1 MAKRID
7 ILFGSRIDESGAKKD
22 IERIQTIFKSAGLK
36 IVPQFDNTTLKEFQK
51 NLKVTIDEATKL
63 RTLTSS
69 FTQGGIK
76 YDISQRESSRG
87 QWSKPVV
94 SMDYE
99 QSIDTVEKKLKSLY
113 RTAIET
119 QENINAAAKVG
130 AATYQKQWEKS
141 LSEIEA
147 EIKSTKETLATLGY
161 NIGED
166 RGLNRLSGRLGTAK
180 LEQDA
185 IEQKKLADNLEDSL
199 NRLIVAETNLE
210 KAQAYHSSNETIQS
224 LQAQVDM
231 YRKQIR
237 AIEDATHATEELKQ
251 KAREGIESSS
261 INAKGYSARSGE
273 KYDNEQLE
281 AYSRVL
287 KKVNKYK
294 LELAAT
300 NKKVDS
306 SNDEVNQSTEKYINS
321 LKEEISK
328 LERQL
333 DLMQQ
338 SFNTSNAAATAAEK
352 RAEAERECALAID
365 KLNKEMDDGIRTS
378 KTFGEALKDAF
389 DNYIGPAALADR
401 AVDLLVDGA
410 KEAYQ
415 TIVDLNKAMTDVQMV
430 TGESAEKTAE
440 LAHQYSQMAKELGAT
455 TTEIANGASEWLR
468 QGKSVAETNQLLE
481 SSMILSK
488 VGAIES
494 SQATELLTSTLNGYK
509 KEANEAMHVVDAM
522 AAVDLAAA
530 TSVEELAVA
539 LQSTANMARVNGV
552 GFEQLLGMVGAVSE
566 ASRRSASVVGNS
578 FKTIFSRLTNVA
590 AGKMTDDLGEP
601 LNDVEQVFNGLNI
614 KLRDSSGEFRNMY
627 DVISELANKWTKLDN
642 VEQNWVATSVA
653 GTRQRETFLTL
664 MENWDRA
671 VTLSTT
677 ALNSEGMAMDKM
689 SIYLESIEANLNKLK
704 AAVEDLLYS
713 EEIVN
718 VINLVIKAI
727 TRLVEGISW
736 LIDKLGGVNSAV
748 LATVA
753 IFLKLK
759 SAINIAKDTEK
770 VSGALKVFSEI
781 AGSGN
786 KTIKVLTSTFSAFK
800 DGVLAGKDAINIAG
814 KALWA
819 SPFVKVAIVLA
830 GITAIVAAFDALI
843 TTTEEYKDILAETQS
858 KLQEVGDKRK
868 ALEQKA
874 EVEQLTEAEKKYL
887 EVLKAEETLL
897 KTQEKRDRQNVYNSA
912 AKDVERGGEG
922 FWARAK
928 EAAFMSSQNPVNEL
942 GLPIPNK
949 APVVEYNVAI
959 EELTGNIEE
968 YKEVTDQL
976 NNSNGKSLEEYEALQ
991 ERQQELSQVFLE
1003 HIKRISEANTY
1014 GLELTD
1020 TDKQLAEMMEKAGIT
1035 AEALS
1040 EAMGNVA
1047 NELGETGDDLIRITS
1062 EVSGLQSAYDN
1073 LISVNEEVANTGVI
1087 SIETLDELVSRYPT
1101 LNEAVTN
1108 YLLGLASTEDVLAE
1122 LRLAYQDDE
1131 ANAYANIINKLKMQQ
1146 NYYSLLSTMDSAL
1159 MQQFA
1164 ADYGIDIGNHGTYAQ
1179 SKEKIET
1186 DLLQRV
1192 SSMWAQFY
1200 KSQALTMDNVIK
1212 AANGALKPDGGSL
1225 LPTSEINALKNV
1237 VNSYNNAIQGL
1248 NNVYD
1253 KSIELRLDGY
1263 KQIGSAAKNAAKAG
1277 GSASKQQ
1284 SEAEKAYD
1292 DLLQITIKMLKK
1304 KKELEKEALKE
1315 QLEGYKKVI
1324 DAQKDLLDLQ
1334 DDEYN
1339 HKRELEERNKSVS
1352 TLEAQIAELQFDTS
1366 AEGTKKRLELEE
1378 ELAEAKRELEDYQ
1391 HDYSI
1396 DQQKDALDREES
1408 RFEEY
1413 INNQIDEIDDYLS
1426 KTGEITAEAIRLL
1439 QEHSEE
1445 TLNALIQYNR
1455 AYGTSI
1461 DKDIVDLWNKATG
1474 AVNTYKSALDEAT
1487 AAASRLAAASGGGG
1501 GGGGGTSVTKP
1512 TFTPQKP
1519 GFSSNTDKLSG
1530 ITGTMDYQY
1539 IIKNRKTG
1547 QVMGGPTTLPIA
1559 QNLWDRL
1566 GGPNKG
1572 MSGELYF
1579 EKWLGGKKVNMSYV
1593 RPYHRGL
1600 DAGFVGNLKG
1610 NEEFVKALKGEAF
1623 VTRAQQ
1629 DRFMNNI
1636 LPDIVSKTST
1646 YGGATFDNLLNI
1658 NVQGNLDSSVVPD
1671 IERISN
1677 DVFKRLNKA
1686 MFQGG
1691 YKRNTNTVSI

>member
-22 IERIQTIFKSAGLK
+22 IQRIKTIFKSSDLK
-36 IVPQFDNTTLKEFQK
+36 IVPQIDNSVLKEFQR

-63 RTLTSS
+63 KTLTSG
-69 FTQGGIK
+69 FTQNGVK
-76 YDISQRESSRG
+76 YSVTQKESSAN
-87 QWSKPVV
+87 QWSKPTVSIDYIE
-94 SMDYE
+94 SMD
-99 QSIDTVEKKLKSLY
+99 TLEKKLKSLY

-119 QENINAAAKVG
+119 QTNINNATKTG
-130 AATYQKQWEKS
+130 ADTYKKYWEASLNSIEEEIKKTESS
-141 LSEIEA
+141 LS
-147 EIKSTKETLATLGY
+147 SFGVNATD
-161 NIGED
+161 D
-166 RGLNRLSGRLGTAK
+166 RTIQRLSDKLDNAK
-180 LEQDA
+180 TEQGA
-185 IEQKKLADNLEDSL
+185 IEQKKAFDDLEVALSNLT
-199 NRLIVAETNLE
+199 VAETKLE
-210 KAQAYHSSNETIQS
+210 KAQAYHSSSETITA
-224 LQAQVDM
+224 LQEQVNLW
-231 YRKQIR
+231 KQQVTEITN
-237 AIEDATHATEELKQ
+237 AANATDELKK
-251 KAREGIESSS
+251 KAASGLQESSTT
-261 INAKGYSARSGE
+261 AKAAGSVASE
-273 KYDNEQLE
+273 KQGIKDLE
-281 AYSRVL
+281 EYSRVL
-287 KKVNKYK
+287 KQITKRKI
-294 LELAAT
+294 ELADAEKSVESSTQKSNQAVESYVNELKQEILMLTTKLDLLEKGMTGTDALTEAT
-300 NKKVDS
+300 N
-306 SNDEVNQSTEKYINS
+306 N
-321 LKEEISK
+321 
-328 LERQL
+328 R
-333 DLMQQ
+333 
-338 SFNTSNAAATAAEK
+338 
-352 RAEAERECALAID
+352 ALAEQRVKTAIAESNTKGKEQLTLVD
-365 KLNKEMDDGIRTS
+365 KLKSSFKDYFNNFMSYGLVNNAMNAMTTAIRQSIDTVI
-378 KTFGEALKDAF
+378 E
-389 DNYIGPAALADR
+389 
-401 AVDLLVDGA
+401 
-410 KEAYQ
+410 
-415 TIVDLNKAMTDVQMV
+415 LNTAMTDVQMV
-430 TGESAEKTAE
+430 TGESAEQTAE

-455 TTEIANGASEWLR
+455 TTEVANGAAEWLR

-522 AAVDLAAA
+522 SAVDLAAA

-814 KALWA
+814 AALWA
-819 SPFVKVAIVLA
+819 SPFVKVAVVLA

-843 TTTEEYKDILAETQS
+843 TTTEEYEDILAETQS
-858 KLQEVGDKRK
+858 KLQEVSDKRN

-874 EVEQLTEAEKKYL
+874 EVEQLTEAEKEYL
-887 EVLKAEETLL
+887 EVLKAEEGILEAR
-897 KTQEKRDRQNVYNSA
+897 EKRDRQNVYNSA

-1108 YLLGLASTEDVLAE
+1108 YLLGLASTEDVLSE
-1122 LRLAYQDDE
+1122 LQLAYQDDE

-1186 DLLQRV
+1186 DLLQRI

-1225 LPTSEINALKNV
+1225 LPTSELNALKNV

-1253 KSIELRLDGY
+1253 ESIKLRLDGY
-1263 KQIGSAAKNAAKAG
+1263 KQISSAAKDAAKSG

-1284 SEAEKAYD
+1284 SEAEKAYN
-1292 DLLQITIKMLKK
+1292 DLLQMTIKMLKK

-1315 QLEGYKKVI
+1315 QLDGYKKVI

-1339 HKRELEERNKSVS
+1339 HKREVEDQNKNISS
-1352 TLEAQIAELQFDTS
+1352 LEAQIAELQFDTS

-1378 ELAEAKRELEDYQ
+1378 ELAEAKRDLEDYQ

-1396 DQQKDALDREES
+1396 DQQKDALDREER

-1413 INNQIDEIDDYLS
+1413 INGQIDEIDRYLD
-1426 KTGEITAEAIRLL
+1426 KTGEITAEAIRLIN
-1439 QEHSEE
+1439 ERSEA
-1445 TLNALIQYNR
+1445 LFNDLIQYNR
-1455 AYGTSI
+1455 AYGDSLDQTVI
-1461 DKDIVDLWNKATG
+1461 DAWNG
-1474 AVNTYKSALDEAT
+1474 AIGKVNEYKEACDRAYESASR
-1487 AAASRLAAASGGGG
+1487 AASLGGGSSYTPSSPSSG
-1501 GGGGGTSVTKP
+1501 NSGVGMAAMRPGNSPVVDRTPKYYIYKTGTT
-1512 TFTPQKP
+1512 TPISGALSLEEAQRVWGYIPDPKNYYWQK
-1519 GFSSNTDKLSG
+1519 FEG
-1530 ITGTMDYQY
+1530 ITK
-1539 IIKNRKTG
+1539 KNLVYGVK
-1547 QVMGGPTTLPIA
+1547 
-1559 QNLWDRL
+1559 
-1566 GGPNKG
+1566 
-1572 MSGELYF
+1572 
-1579 EKWLGGKKVNMSYV
+1579 
-1593 RPYHRGL
+1593 PYHTGL
-1600 DAGFVGNLKG
+1600 DAGFVGGLKG
-1610 NEEFVKALKGEAF
+1610 NEEFIKALKGEAF
-1623 VTRAQQ
+1623 ITKEQQ
-1629 DRFMNNI
+1629 NRFMNKI
-1636 LPDIVSKTST
+1636 LPDIVST
-1646 YGGATFDNLLNI
+1646 GASSLGSMSFGNLLNI
-1658 NVQGNLDSSVVPD
+1658 EVQGNLDSSVVPRIED
-1671 IERISN
+1671 ITK
-1677 DVFKRLNKA
+1677 DVVKQINQT
-1686 MFQGG
+1686 MFRGG
-1691 YKRNTNTVSI
+1691 YKRNTSVVPI

>member
-1 MAKRID
+1 
-7 ILFGSRIDESGAKKD
+7 
-22 IERIQTIFKSAGLK
+22 
-36 IVPQFDNTTLKEFQK
+36 
-51 NLKVTIDEATKL
+51 
-63 RTLTSS
+63 
-69 FTQGGIK
+69 
-76 YDISQRESSRG
+76 
-87 QWSKPVV
+87 
-94 SMDYE
+94 
-99 QSIDTVEKKLKSLY
+99 
-113 RTAIET
+113 
-119 QENINAAAKVG
+119 
-130 AATYQKQWEKS
+130 
-141 LSEIEA
+141 
-147 EIKSTKETLATLGY
+147 
-161 NIGED
+161 
-166 RGLNRLSGRLGTAK
+166 
-180 LEQDA
+180 
-185 IEQKKLADNLEDSL
+185 
-199 NRLIVAETNLE
+199 
-210 KAQAYHSSNETIQS
+210 
-224 LQAQVDM
+224 
-231 YRKQIR
+231 
-237 AIEDATHATEELKQ
+237 
-251 KAREGIESSS
+251 
-261 INAKGYSARSGE
+261 
-273 KYDNEQLE
+273 
-281 AYSRVL
+281 
-287 KKVNKYK
+287 
-294 LELAAT
+294 
-300 NKKVDS
+300 
-306 SNDEVNQSTEKYINS
+306 
-321 LKEEISK
+321 
-328 LERQL
+328 
-333 DLMQQ
+333 
-338 SFNTSNAAATAAEK
+338 
-352 RAEAERECALAID
+352 
-365 KLNKEMDDGIRTS
+365 
-378 KTFGEALKDAF
+378 
-389 DNYIGPAALADR
+389 
-401 AVDLLVDGA
+401 
-410 KEAYQ
+410 
-415 TIVDLNKAMTDVQMV
+415 
-430 TGESAEKTAE
+430 
-440 LAHQYSQMAKELGAT
+440 
-455 TTEIANGASEWLR
+455 
-468 QGKSVAETNQLLE
+468 
-481 SSMILSK
+481 MILSK

-718 VINLVIKAI
+718 VINFVIKAI
-727 TRLVEGISW
+727 TQLVEGISW

-759 SAINIAKDTEK
+759 SAINIAKETEK
-770 VSGALKVFSEI
+770 VSGAMSFLVKVAKS
-781 AGSGN
+781 GSGTVTQL
-786 KTIKVLTSTFSAFK
+786 KDIFVSFK
-800 DGVLAGKDAINIAG
+800 DKTVTLGAAIKDAGA
-814 KALWA
+814 ALWA

-858 KLQEVGDKRK
+858 KLQEVGDKRN

-1003 HIKRISEANTY
+1003 HIERISEANTY

-1047 NELGETGDDLIRITS
+1047 NELGETGDDLVRITS

-1087 SIETLDELVSRYPT
+1087 SIETLDALVSRYPA
-1101 LNEAVTN
+1101 LNDEVTN

-1186 DLLQRV
+1186 DLLQRI

-1225 LPTSEINALKNV
+1225 LPTSELNALKNV

-1253 KSIELRLDGY
+1253 ESIKLRLDGY
-1263 KQIGSAAKNAAKAG
+1263 KQISSAAKDAAKSG

-1339 HKRELEERNKSVS
+1339 HKRELEEKNKTVS

-1396 DQQKDALDREES
+1396 DQQKDALDREER

-1455 AYGTSI
+1455 AYGDSI
-1461 DKDIVDLWNKATG
+1461 DQNIIDLWNKATG
-1474 AVNTYKSALDEAT
+1474 AVNTYKSALDEA
-1487 AAASRLAAASGGGG
+1487 ASAASRLAAASGGGSSVSVPS
-1501 GGGGGTSVTKP
+1501 TSPPVGSAAMRPAGKP
-1512 TFTPQKP
+1512 PVDTTPKYLIY
-1519 GFSSNTDKLSG
+1519 K
-1530 ITGTMDYQY
+1530 TGTTTPISGFMTLEEAQRVWGY
-1539 IIKNRKTG
+1539 IPDPKNYYWTKFVG
-1547 QVMGGPTTLPIA
+1547 A
-1559 QNLWDRL
+1559 AKKNLVYAV
-1566 GGPNKG
+1566 K
-1572 MSGELYF
+1572 
-1579 EKWLGGKKVNMSYV
+1579 
-1593 RPYHRGL
+1593 PYHRGL

-1623 VTRAQQ
+1623 ITREQQ

-1636 LPDIVSKTST
+1636 LPDIVAKGLT

-1677 DVFKRLNKA
+1677 DIFKRLNKA

>member
-141 LSEIEA
+141 LSEIEV

-237 AIEDATHATEELKQ
+237 AIEDASHATEELKQ

-389 DNYIGPAALADR
+389 DDYIGPAALADR

-410 KEAYQ
+410 KEAYH

-430 TGESAEKTAE
+430 TGESAEQTAE

-830 GITAIVAAFDALI
+830 GTTAIVAAFDALI

-858 KLQEVGDKRK
+858 KLQEVGDKRN

-897 KTQEKRDRQNVYNSA
+897 KAQEKRDRQNIYNSA

-1003 HIKRISEANTY
+1003 HIERISEANTY

-1455 AYGTSI
+1455 AYG
-1461 DKDIVDLWNKATG
+1461 
-1474 AVNTYKSALDEAT
+1474 E
-1487 AAASRLAAASGGGG
+1487 
-1501 GGGGGTSVTKP
+1501 
-1512 TFTPQKP
+1512 
-1519 GFSSNTDKLSG
+1519 
-1530 ITGTMDYQY
+1530 
-1539 IIKNRKTG
+1539 
-1547 QVMGGPTTLPIA
+1547 
-1559 QNLWDRL
+1559 
-1566 GGPNKG
+1566 
-1572 MSGELYF
+1572 
-1579 EKWLGGKKVNMSYV
+1579 
-1593 RPYHRGL
+1593 
-1600 DAGFVGNLKG
+1600 
-1610 NEEFVKALKGEAF
+1610 NESPL
-1623 VTRAQQ
+1623 
-1629 DRFMNNI
+1629 
-1636 LPDIVSKTST
+1636 
-1646 YGGATFDNLLNI
+1646 
-1658 NVQGNLDSSVVPD
+1658 VQ
-1671 IERISN
+1671 
-1677 DVFKRLNKA
+1677 
-1686 MFQGG
+1686 
-1691 YKRNTNTVSI
+1691 

>member
-161 NIGED
+161 NVGED

-237 AIEDATHATEELKQ
+237 AIEEATHATEELKQ

-328 LERQL
+328 LERRL

-430 TGESAEKTAE
+430 TGESAEQTAE
-440 LAHQYSQMAKELGAT
+440 LTHQYSQMAKELGAT
-455 TTEIANGASEWLR
+455 TTEVANGAAEWLR

-522 AAVDLAAA
+522 SAVDLAAA

-627 DVISELANKWTKLDN
+627 DVISELANRWEHLDN

-727 TRLVEGISW
+727 TQLVEGISW
-736 LIDKLGGVNSAV
+736 LIDKFGGVNSAV

-753 IFLKLK
+753 VFLKLK

-781 AGSGN
+781 AGGGN

-814 KALWA
+814 AALWA

-858 KLQEVGDKRK
+858 KLQEVGDKRN

-897 KTQEKRDRQNVYNSA
+897 KTQEKRDRQNIYNSA

-1047 NELGETGDDLIRITS
+1047 NELGEAGDDLVRITS

-1122 LRLAYQDDE
+1122 LQLAYQDDE

-1186 DLLQRV
+1186 DLLQRI

-1225 LPTSEINALKNV
+1225 LPTSELNALKNV

-1253 KSIELRLDGY
+1253 ESIKLRLDGY
-1263 KQIGSAAKNAAKAG
+1263 KQISSAAKDAAKSS

-1339 HKRELEERNKSVS
+1339 HKRELEEKNKTVS

-1396 DQQKDALDREES
+1396 DQQKDALDREER

-1455 AYGTSI
+1455 AYGDSI
-1461 DKDIVDLWNKATG
+1461 DQNIIDLWNKATG
-1474 AVNTYKSALDEAT
+1474 AVNTYKSALDEA
-1487 AAASRLAAASGGGG
+1487 ASAASRLAAASGGGG
-1501 GGGGGTSVTKP
+1501 LSY
-1512 TFTPQKP
+1512 TPQTIAP
-1519 GFSSNTDKLSG
+1519 PNTNTGVGMGAMRPSGSSPIDTKYR
-1530 ITGTMDYQY
+1530 IFHTGTNKPVGGSMSLTDAQRTWGY
-1539 IIKNRKTG
+1539 IPDPQNYYWEKYVNGIKR
-1547 QVMGGPTTLPIA
+1547 
-1559 QNLWDRL
+1559 NLVYAV
-1566 GGPNKG
+1566 K
-1572 MSGELYF
+1572 
-1579 EKWLGGKKVNMSYV
+1579 
-1593 RPYHRGL
+1593 PYHTGL

>member
-22 IERIQTIFKSAGLK
+22 IQRIKTIFKSSDLK
-36 IVPQFDNTTLKEFQK
+36 IVPQIDNSVLKEFQR

-63 RTLTSS
+63 KTLTSG
-69 FTQGGIK
+69 FTQNGVK
-76 YDISQRESSRG
+76 YSVTQKESSAN
-87 QWSKPVV
+87 QWSKPTVSIDYIE
-94 SMDYE
+94 SMD
-99 QSIDTVEKKLKSLY
+99 TLEKKLKSLY

-119 QENINAAAKVG
+119 QTNINNATKTG
-130 AATYQKQWEKS
+130 ADTYKKYWEASLNSIEEEIKKTESS
-141 LSEIEA
+141 LS
-147 EIKSTKETLATLGY
+147 SFGVNATD
-161 NIGED
+161 D
-166 RGLNRLSGRLGTAK
+166 RTIQRLSDKLDNAK
-180 LEQDA
+180 TEQGA
-185 IEQKKLADNLEDSL
+185 IEQKKAFDDLEVALSNLT
-199 NRLIVAETNLE
+199 VAETKLE
-210 KAQAYHSSNETIQS
+210 KAQAYHSSSETITA
-224 LQAQVDM
+224 LQEQVNLW
-231 YRKQIR
+231 KQQVTEITN
-237 AIEDATHATEELKQ
+237 AANATDELKK
-251 KAREGIESSS
+251 KAASGLQESSTT
-261 INAKGYSARSGE
+261 AKAAGSVASE
-273 KYDNEQLE
+273 KQGIKDLE
-281 AYSRVL
+281 EYSRVL
-287 KKVNKYK
+287 KQITKRKI
-294 LELAAT
+294 ELADAEKSVESSTQKSNQAVESYVNELKQEILMLTTKLDLLEKGMTGTDALTEAT
-300 NKKVDS
+300 N
-306 SNDEVNQSTEKYINS
+306 N
-321 LKEEISK
+321 
-328 LERQL
+328 R
-333 DLMQQ
+333 
-338 SFNTSNAAATAAEK
+338 
-352 RAEAERECALAID
+352 ALAEQRVKTAIAESNTKGKEQLTLVD
-365 KLNKEMDDGIRTS
+365 KLKSSFKDYFNNFMSYGLVNNAMNAMTTAIRQSIDTVI
-378 KTFGEALKDAF
+378 E
-389 DNYIGPAALADR
+389 
-401 AVDLLVDGA
+401 
-410 KEAYQ
+410 
-415 TIVDLNKAMTDVQMV
+415 LNTAMTDVQMV
-430 TGESAEKTAE
+430 TGESAEQTAE

-455 TTEIANGASEWLR
+455 TTEVANGAAEWLR

-522 AAVDLAAA
+522 SAVDLAAA

-770 VSGALKVFSEI
+770 VSGALKVFSKI

-814 KALWA
+814 AALWA
-819 SPFVKVAIVLA
+819 SPFVKVAVVLA

-843 TTTEEYKDILAETQS
+843 TTTEEYEDILAETQS
-858 KLQEVGDKRK
+858 KLQEVSDKRN

-874 EVEQLTEAEKKYL
+874 EVEQLTEAEKEYL
-887 EVLKAEETLL
+887 EVLKAEEGILEAR
-897 KTQEKRDRQNVYNSA
+897 EKRDRQNVYNSA

-928 EAAFMSSQNPVNEL
+928 EAAFMSSQNPVNEM

-1108 YLLGLASTEDVLAE
+1108 YLLGLASTEDVLSE
-1122 LRLAYQDDE
+1122 LQLAYQDDE

-1186 DLLQRV
+1186 DLLQRI

-1225 LPTSEINALKNV
+1225 LPTSELNALKNV

-1253 KSIELRLDGY
+1253 ESIKLRLDGY
-1263 KQIGSAAKNAAKAG
+1263 KQISSAAKDAAKSG

-1284 SEAEKAYD
+1284 SEAEKAYN
-1292 DLLQITIKMLKK
+1292 DLLQMTIKMLKK

-1315 QLEGYKKVI
+1315 QLDGYKKVI

-1339 HKRELEERNKSVS
+1339 HKREVEDQNKNISS
-1352 TLEAQIAELQFDTS
+1352 LEAQIAELQFDTS

-1378 ELAEAKRELEDYQ
+1378 ELAEAKRDLEDYQ

-1396 DQQKDALDREES
+1396 DQQKDALDREER

-1413 INNQIDEIDDYLS
+1413 INGQIDEIDRYLD
-1426 KTGEITAEAIRLL
+1426 KTGEITAEAIRLIN
-1439 QEHSEE
+1439 ERSEA
-1445 TLNALIQYNR
+1445 LFNDLIQYNR
-1455 AYGTSI
+1455 AYGDSLDQTVI
-1461 DKDIVDLWNKATG
+1461 DAWNG
-1474 AVNTYKSALDEAT
+1474 AIGKVNEYKEACDRAYESASR
-1487 AAASRLAAASGGGG
+1487 AASLGGGSSYTPSSPSSG
-1501 GGGGGTSVTKP
+1501 NSGVGMAAMRPANSPVVDRTPKYYIYKTGTT
-1512 TFTPQKP
+1512 TPISGALSLEEAQRVWGYIPDPKNYYWQK
-1519 GFSSNTDKLSG
+1519 FEG
-1530 ITGTMDYQY
+1530 ITK
-1539 IIKNRKTG
+1539 KNLVYGVK
-1547 QVMGGPTTLPIA
+1547 
-1559 QNLWDRL
+1559 
-1566 GGPNKG
+1566 
-1572 MSGELYF
+1572 
-1579 EKWLGGKKVNMSYV
+1579 
-1593 RPYHRGL
+1593 PYHTGL
-1600 DAGFVGNLKG
+1600 DAGFVGGLKG
-1610 NEEFVKALKGEAF
+1610 NEEFIKALKGEAF
-1623 VTRAQQ
+1623 ITKEQQ
-1629 DRFMNNI
+1629 NRFMNKI
-1636 LPDIVSKTST
+1636 LPDIVST
-1646 YGGATFDNLLNI
+1646 GASSLGSMSFGNLLNI
-1658 NVQGNLDSSVVPD
+1658 EVQGNLDSSVVPRIED
-1671 IERISN
+1671 ITK
-1677 DVFKRLNKA
+1677 DVVKQINQT
-1686 MFQGG
+1686 MFRGG
-1691 YKRNTNTVSI
+1691 YKRNTSVVPI

>member
-22 IERIQTIFKSAGLK
+22 IQRIKTIFKSSDLK
-36 IVPQFDNTTLKEFQK
+36 IVPQIDNSVLKEFQR

-63 RTLTSS
+63 KTLTSG
-69 FTQGGIK
+69 FTQNGVK
-76 YDISQRESSRG
+76 YSVTQKESSAN
-87 QWSKPVV
+87 QWSKPTVSIDYIE
-94 SMDYE
+94 SMD
-99 QSIDTVEKKLKSLY
+99 TLEKKLKSLY

-119 QENINAAAKVG
+119 QTNINNATKTG
-130 AATYQKQWEKS
+130 ADTYKKYWEASLNSIEEEIKKTESS
-141 LSEIEA
+141 LS
-147 EIKSTKETLATLGY
+147 SFGVNVTD
-161 NIGED
+161 D
-166 RGLNRLSGRLGTAK
+166 RTIQRLSDKLDNAK
-180 LEQDA
+180 TEQGA
-185 IEQKKLADNLEDSL
+185 IEQKKAFDDLEVALSNLT
-199 NRLIVAETNLE
+199 VAETKLE
-210 KAQAYHSSNETIQS
+210 KAQAYHSSSETITA
-224 LQAQVDM
+224 LQEQVNLW
-231 YRKQIR
+231 KQQVTEITN
-237 AIEDATHATEELKQ
+237 AANATDELKK
-251 KAREGIESSS
+251 KAASGLQESSTT
-261 INAKGYSARSGE
+261 AKAAGSVASE
-273 KYDNEQLE
+273 KQGIKDLE
-281 AYSRVL
+281 EYSRVL
-287 KKVNKYK
+287 KQITKRKI
-294 LELAAT
+294 ELADAEKSVESSTQKSNQAVESYVNELKQEILMLTTKLDLLEKGMTGTDALTEAT
-300 NKKVDS
+300 N
-306 SNDEVNQSTEKYINS
+306 N
-321 LKEEISK
+321 
-328 LERQL
+328 R
-333 DLMQQ
+333 
-338 SFNTSNAAATAAEK
+338 
-352 RAEAERECALAID
+352 ALAEQRVKTAIAESNTKGKEQLTLVD
-365 KLNKEMDDGIRTS
+365 KLKSSFKDYFNNFMSYGLVNNAMNAMTTAIRQSIDTVI
-378 KTFGEALKDAF
+378 E
-389 DNYIGPAALADR
+389 
-401 AVDLLVDGA
+401 
-410 KEAYQ
+410 
-415 TIVDLNKAMTDVQMV
+415 LNTAMTDVQMV
-430 TGESAEKTAE
+430 TGESAEQTAE

-455 TTEIANGASEWLR
+455 TTEVANGAAEWLR

-522 AAVDLAAA
+522 SAVDLAAA

-814 KALWA
+814 AALWA
-819 SPFVKVAIVLA
+819 SPFVKVAVVLA

-843 TTTEEYKDILAETQS
+843 TTTEEYEDILAETQS
-858 KLQEVGDKRK
+858 KLQEVSDKRN

-874 EVEQLTEAEKKYL
+874 EVEQLTEAEKEYL
-887 EVLKAEETLL
+887 EVLKAEEGILEAR
-897 KTQEKRDRQNVYNSA
+897 EKRDRQNVYNSA

-1108 YLLGLASTEDVLAE
+1108 YLLGLASTEDVLSE
-1122 LRLAYQDDE
+1122 LQLAYQDDE

-1186 DLLQRV
+1186 DLLQRI

-1225 LPTSEINALKNV
+1225 LPTSELNALKNV

-1253 KSIELRLDGY
+1253 ESIKLRLDGY
-1263 KQIGSAAKNAAKAG
+1263 KQISSAAKDAAKSG

-1284 SEAEKAYD
+1284 SEAEKAYN
-1292 DLLQITIKMLKK
+1292 DLLQMTIKMLKK

-1315 QLEGYKKVI
+1315 QLDGYKKVI

-1339 HKRELEERNKSVS
+1339 HKREVEDQNKNISS
-1352 TLEAQIAELQFDTS
+1352 LEAQIAELQFDTS

-1378 ELAEAKRELEDYQ
+1378 ELAEAKRDLEDYQ

-1396 DQQKDALDREES
+1396 DQQKDALDREER

-1413 INNQIDEIDDYLS
+1413 INGQIDEIDRYLD
-1426 KTGEITAEAIRLL
+1426 KTGEITAEAIRLIN
-1439 QEHSEE
+1439 ERSEA
-1445 TLNALIQYNR
+1445 LFNDLIQYNR
-1455 AYGTSI
+1455 AYGDSLDQTVI
-1461 DKDIVDLWNKATG
+1461 DAWNG
-1474 AVNTYKSALDEAT
+1474 AIGKVNEYKEACDRAYESASR
-1487 AAASRLAAASGGGG
+1487 AASLGGGSSYTPSSPSSG
-1501 GGGGGTSVTKP
+1501 NSGVGMAAMRPGNSPVVDRTPKYYIYKTGTT
-1512 TFTPQKP
+1512 TPISGALSLEEAQRVWGYIPDPKNYYWQK
-1519 GFSSNTDKLSG
+1519 FEG
-1530 ITGTMDYQY
+1530 ITK
-1539 IIKNRKTG
+1539 KNLVYGVK
-1547 QVMGGPTTLPIA
+1547 
-1559 QNLWDRL
+1559 
-1566 GGPNKG
+1566 
-1572 MSGELYF
+1572 
-1579 EKWLGGKKVNMSYV
+1579 
-1593 RPYHRGL
+1593 PYHTGL
-1600 DAGFVGNLKG
+1600 DAGFVGGLKG
-1610 NEEFVKALKGEAF
+1610 NEEFIKALKGEAF
-1623 VTRAQQ
+1623 ITKEQQ
-1629 DRFMNNI
+1629 NRFMNKI
-1636 LPDIVSKTST
+1636 LPDIVST
-1646 YGGATFDNLLNI
+1646 GASSLGSMSFGNLLNI
-1658 NVQGNLDSSVVPD
+1658 EVQGNLDSSVVPRIED
-1671 IERISN
+1671 ITK
-1677 DVFKRLNKA
+1677 DVVKQINQT
-1686 MFQGG
+1686 MFRGG
-1691 YKRNTNTVSI
+1691 YKRNTSVVPI

>member
-22 IERIQTIFKSAGLK
+22 IQRIKTIFKSSDLK
-36 IVPQFDNTTLKEFQK
+36 IVPQIDNSVLKEFQR

-63 RTLTSS
+63 KTLTSG
-69 FTQGGIK
+69 FTQNGVK
-76 YDISQRESSRG
+76 YSVTQKESAAN
-87 QWSKPVV
+87 QWSKPTVSIDYIE
-94 SMDYE
+94 SMD
-99 QSIDTVEKKLKSLY
+99 TLEKKLKSLY

-119 QENINAAAKVG
+119 QTNINNATKTG
-130 AATYQKQWEKS
+130 ADTYKKYWEASLNSIEEEIKKTESS
-141 LSEIEA
+141 LS
-147 EIKSTKETLATLGY
+147 SFGVNATD
-161 NIGED
+161 D
-166 RGLNRLSGRLGTAK
+166 RTIQRLSDKLDNAK
-180 LEQDA
+180 TEQGA
-185 IEQKKLADNLEDSL
+185 IEQKKAFDDLEVALSNLT
-199 NRLIVAETNLE
+199 VAETKLE
-210 KAQAYHSSNETIQS
+210 KAQAYHSSSETITA
-224 LQAQVDM
+224 LQEQVNLW
-231 YRKQIR
+231 KQQVTEITN
-237 AIEDATHATEELKQ
+237 AANATDELKK
-251 KAREGIESSS
+251 KAASGLQESSTT
-261 INAKGYSARSGE
+261 AKAAGSVASE
-273 KYDNEQLE
+273 KQGIKDLE
-281 AYSRVL
+281 EYSRVL
-287 KKVNKYK
+287 KQITKRKI
-294 LELAAT
+294 ELADAEKSVESSTQKSNQAVESYVNELKQEILMLTTKLDLLEKGMTGTDALTEAT
-300 NKKVDS
+300 N
-306 SNDEVNQSTEKYINS
+306 N
-321 LKEEISK
+321 
-328 LERQL
+328 R
-333 DLMQQ
+333 
-338 SFNTSNAAATAAEK
+338 
-352 RAEAERECALAID
+352 ALAEQRVKTAIAESNTKGKEQLTLVD
-365 KLNKEMDDGIRTS
+365 KLKSSFKDYFNNFMSYGLVNNAMNAMTTAIRQSIDTVI
-378 KTFGEALKDAF
+378 E
-389 DNYIGPAALADR
+389 
-401 AVDLLVDGA
+401 
-410 KEAYQ
+410 
-415 TIVDLNKAMTDVQMV
+415 LNTAMTDVQMV
-430 TGESAEKTAE
+430 TGESAEQTAE

-455 TTEIANGASEWLR
+455 TTEVANGAAEWLR

-522 AAVDLAAA
+522 SAVDLAAA

-814 KALWA
+814 AALWA
-819 SPFVKVAIVLA
+819 SPFVKVAVVLA

-843 TTTEEYKDILAETQS
+843 TTTEEYEDILAETQS
-858 KLQEVGDKRK
+858 KLQEVSDKRN

-874 EVEQLTEAEKKYL
+874 EVEQLTEAEKEYL

-897 KTQEKRDRQNVYNSA
+897 ERQEKRDRQNTYNSA

-928 EAAFMSSQNPVNEL
+928 EAAFMSSQNPVNEM

-1186 DLLQRV
+1186 DLLQRI

-1225 LPTSEINALKNV
+1225 LPTSELNALKNV

-1253 KSIELRLDGY
+1253 ESIKLRLDGY
-1263 KQIGSAAKNAAKAG
+1263 KQISSAAKDAAKSG

-1284 SEAEKAYD
+1284 SEAEKAYN
-1292 DLLQITIKMLKK
+1292 DLLQMTIKMLKK

-1315 QLEGYKKVI
+1315 QLDGYKKVI

-1339 HKRELEERNKSVS
+1339 HKREVEDQNKNISS
-1352 TLEAQIAELQFDTS
+1352 LEAQIAELQFDTS

-1378 ELAEAKRELEDYQ
+1378 ELAEAKRDLEDYQ

-1396 DQQKDALDREES
+1396 DQQKDALDREER

-1413 INNQIDEIDDYLS
+1413 INGQIDEIDRYLD
-1426 KTGEITAEAIRLL
+1426 KTGEITAEAIRLIN
-1439 QEHSEE
+1439 ERSEA
-1445 TLNALIQYNR
+1445 LFNDLIQYNR
-1455 AYGTSI
+1455 AYGDSL
-1461 DKDIVDLWNKATG
+1461 DKTVLDAWNG
-1474 AVNTYKSALDEAT
+1474 AIGKVNEYKEACDRAYESASR
-1487 AAASRLAAASGGGG
+1487 AASLGGGSSYTPSSPSSG
-1501 GGGGGTSVTKP
+1501 NSGVGMAAMRPGNSPVVDRTPKYYIYKTGTT
-1512 TFTPQKP
+1512 TPISGALSLEEAQRVWGYIPDPKNYYWQK
-1519 GFSSNTDKLSG
+1519 FEG
-1530 ITGTMDYQY
+1530 ITK
-1539 IIKNRKTG
+1539 KNLVYGVK
-1547 QVMGGPTTLPIA
+1547 
-1559 QNLWDRL
+1559 
-1566 GGPNKG
+1566 
-1572 MSGELYF
+1572 
-1579 EKWLGGKKVNMSYV
+1579 
-1593 RPYHRGL
+1593 PYHTGL
-1600 DAGFVGNLKG
+1600 DAGFVGGLKG
-1610 NEEFVKALKGEAF
+1610 NEEFIKALKGEAF
-1623 VTRAQQ
+1623 ITKEQQ
-1629 DRFMNNI
+1629 NKFMNKI
-1636 LPDIVSKTST
+1636 LPDIVST
-1646 YGGATFDNLLNI
+1646 GASSLGSMSFGNLLNI
-1658 NVQGNLDSSVVPD
+1658 EVQGNLDSSVVPRIED
-1671 IERISN
+1671 ITK
-1677 DVFKRLNKA
+1677 DVVKQINQT
-1686 MFQGG
+1686 MFRGG
-1691 YKRNTNTVSI
+1691 YKRNTSVVPI

>member
-22 IERIQTIFKSAGLK
+22 IQRIKTIFKSSDLK
-36 IVPQFDNTTLKEFQK
+36 IVPQIDNSVLKEFQR

-63 RTLTSS
+63 KTLTSG
-69 FTQGGIK
+69 FTQNGVK
-76 YDISQRESSRG
+76 YSVTQKESAAN
-87 QWSKPVV
+87 QWSKPTVSIDYIE
-94 SMDYE
+94 SMD
-99 QSIDTVEKKLKSLY
+99 TLEKKLKSLY

-119 QENINAAAKVG
+119 QTNINNATKTG
-130 AATYQKQWEKS
+130 ADTYKKYWEASLNSIEEEIKKTESS
-141 LSEIEA
+141 LS
-147 EIKSTKETLATLGY
+147 SFGVNATD
-161 NIGED
+161 D
-166 RGLNRLSGRLGTAK
+166 RTIQRLSDKLDNAK
-180 LEQDA
+180 TEQGA
-185 IEQKKLADNLEDSL
+185 IEQKKAFDDLEVALSNLT
-199 NRLIVAETNLE
+199 VAETKLE
-210 KAQAYHSSNETIQS
+210 KAQAYHSSSETITA
-224 LQAQVDM
+224 LQEQVNLW
-231 YRKQIR
+231 KQQVTEITN
-237 AIEDATHATEELKQ
+237 AANATDELKK
-251 KAREGIESSS
+251 KAASGLQESSTT
-261 INAKGYSARSGE
+261 AKAAGSVASE
-273 KYDNEQLE
+273 KQGIKDLE
-281 AYSRVL
+281 EYSRVL
-287 KKVNKYK
+287 KQITKRKI
-294 LELAAT
+294 ELADAEKSVESSTQKSNQAVESYVNELKQEILMLTTKLDLLEKGMTGTDALTEAT
-300 NKKVDS
+300 N
-306 SNDEVNQSTEKYINS
+306 N
-321 LKEEISK
+321 
-328 LERQL
+328 R
-333 DLMQQ
+333 
-338 SFNTSNAAATAAEK
+338 
-352 RAEAERECALAID
+352 ALAEQRVKTAIAESNTKGKEQLTLVD
-365 KLNKEMDDGIRTS
+365 KLKSSFKDYFNNFMSYGLVNNAMNAMTTAIRQSIDTVI
-378 KTFGEALKDAF
+378 E
-389 DNYIGPAALADR
+389 
-401 AVDLLVDGA
+401 
-410 KEAYQ
+410 
-415 TIVDLNKAMTDVQMV
+415 LNTAMTDVQMV
-430 TGESAEKTAE
+430 TGESAEQTAE

-455 TTEIANGASEWLR
+455 TTEVANGAAEWLR

-522 AAVDLAAA
+522 SAVDLAAA

-814 KALWA
+814 AALWA
-819 SPFVKVAIVLA
+819 SPFVKVAVVLA

-843 TTTEEYKDILAETQS
+843 TTTEEYEDILAETQS
-858 KLQEVGDKRK
+858 KLQEVSDKRN

-874 EVEQLTEAEKKYL
+874 EVEQLTEAEKEYL
-887 EVLKAEETLL
+887 EVLKAEEGILEAR
-897 KTQEKRDRQNVYNSA
+897 EKRDRQNAYNSA

-976 NNSNGKSLEEYEALQ
+976 NNSNGKSPEEYEALQ

-1047 NELGETGDDLIRITS
+1047 NELGETGDDLVRITP

-1087 SIETLDELVSRYPT
+1087 SIETLDALVSRYPA
-1101 LNEAVTN
+1101 LNDEVTN

-1122 LRLAYQDDE
+1122 LQLAYQDDE

-1186 DLLQRV
+1186 DLLQRI

-1225 LPTSEINALKNV
+1225 LPTSELNALKNV

-1253 KSIELRLDGY
+1253 ESIKLRLDGY
-1263 KQIGSAAKNAAKAG
+1263 KQISSAAKDAAKSG

-1284 SEAEKAYD
+1284 SEAEKAYN
-1292 DLLQITIKMLKK
+1292 DLLQMTIKMLKK

-1315 QLEGYKKVI
+1315 QLDGYKKVI

-1339 HKRELEERNKSVS
+1339 HKREVEDQNKNISS
-1352 TLEAQIAELQFDTS
+1352 LEAQIAELQFDTS

-1378 ELAEAKRELEDYQ
+1378 ELAEAKRDLEDYQ

-1396 DQQKDALDREES
+1396 DQQKDALDREEE

-1413 INNQIDEIDDYLS
+1413 INGQIDEIDRYLD
-1426 KTGEITAEAIRLL
+1426 KTGEITAEAIRLIN
-1439 QEHSEE
+1439 ERSEA
-1445 TLNALIQYNR
+1445 LFNDLIQYNR
-1455 AYGTSI
+1455 AYGE
-1461 DKDIVDLWNKATG
+1461 
-1474 AVNTYKSALDEAT
+1474 TYLPSY
-1487 AAASRLAAASGGGG
+1487 
-1501 GGGGGTSVTKP
+1501 
-1512 TFTPQKP
+1512 
-1519 GFSSNTDKLSG
+1519 SN
-1530 ITGTMDYQY
+1530 
-1539 IIKNRKTG
+1539 
-1547 QVMGGPTTLPIA
+1547 
-1559 QNLWDRL
+1559 
-1566 GGPNKG
+1566 
-1572 MSGELYF
+1572 
-1579 EKWLGGKKVNMSYV
+1579 V
-1593 RPYHRGL
+1593 R
-1600 DAGFVGNLKG
+1600 
-1610 NEEFVKALKGEAF
+1610 
-1623 VTRAQQ
+1623 
-1629 DRFMNNI
+1629 
-1636 LPDIVSKTST
+1636 
-1646 YGGATFDNLLNI
+1646 
-1658 NVQGNLDSSVVPD
+1658 
-1671 IERISN
+1671 
-1677 DVFKRLNKA
+1677 
-1686 MFQGG
+1686 
-1691 YKRNTNTVSI
+1691 

>member
-161 NIGED
+161 NVGED

-237 AIEDATHATEELKQ
+237 AIEEATHATEELKQ

-328 LERQL
+328 LERRL

-430 TGESAEKTAE
+430 TGESAEQTAE

-455 TTEIANGASEWLR
+455 TTEVANGAAEWLR

-522 AAVDLAAA
+522 SAVDLAAA

-590 AGKMTDDLGEP
+590 AGKMTDDLGEH

-642 VEQNWVATSVA
+642 AEQSWVATSVA

-858 KLQEVGDKRK
+858 KLQEVSDKRN

-874 EVEQLTEAEKKYL
+874 EVEQLTEAEKEYL
-887 EVLKAEETLL
+887 EVLKAEEGIL
-897 KTQEKRDRQNVYNSA
+897 QAREKRDRQNTYNSA

-959 EELTGNIEE
+959 EELTGDIEE

-1014 GLELTD
+1014 GLELTE

-1040 EAMGNVA
+1040 ESMGNVA
-1047 NELGETGDDLIRITS
+1047 NELGETDDTLGRITS

-1087 SIETLDELVSRYPT
+1087 SIETLDALVSRYPA
-1101 LNEAVTN
+1101 LNDEVTN

-1164 ADYGIDIGNHGTYAQ
+1164 AGYGIDIGNHGTYAQ

-1186 DLLQRV
+1186 DLLQRI

-1225 LPTSEINALKNV
+1225 LPTSELNALKNV

-1253 KSIELRLDGY
+1253 ESIKLRLDGY
-1263 KQIGSAAKNAAKAG
+1263 KQISSAAKDAAKSS

-1339 HKRELEERNKSVS
+1339 HKRELEEKNKTVS
-1352 TLEAQIAELQFDTS
+1352 TLESQIAELQFDTS

-1455 AYGTSI
+1455 AYGDSI
-1461 DKDIVDLWNKATG
+1461 DQNIIDLWNKATG
-1474 AVNTYKSALDEAT
+1474 AVNTYKSALDEA
-1487 AAASRLAAASGGGG
+1487 ASAASRLAAASGGGSSVSLPS
-1501 GGGGGTSVTKP
+1501 TSPPVGSAAMRPAGKP
-1512 TFTPQKP
+1512 PVDTTPKYLIY
-1519 GFSSNTDKLSG
+1519 K
-1530 ITGTMDYQY
+1530 TGTTTPISGFMTLEEAQRVWGY
-1539 IIKNRKTG
+1539 IPDPKNYYWTKFVG
-1547 QVMGGPTTLPIA
+1547 A
-1559 QNLWDRL
+1559 AKKNLVYAV
-1566 GGPNKG
+1566 K
-1572 MSGELYF
+1572 
-1579 EKWLGGKKVNMSYV
+1579 
-1593 RPYHRGL
+1593 PYHTGL

>member
-22 IERIQTIFKSAGLK
+22 IQRIKTIFKSSDLK
-36 IVPQFDNTTLKEFQK
+36 IVPQIDNSVLKEFQR

-63 RTLTSS
+63 KTLTSG
-69 FTQGGIK
+69 FTQNGVK
-76 YDISQRESSRG
+76 YSVTQKESSAN
-87 QWSKPVV
+87 QWSKPTVSIDYIE
-94 SMDYE
+94 SMD
-99 QSIDTVEKKLKSLY
+99 TLEKKLKSLY

-119 QENINAAAKVG
+119 QTNINNATKTG
-130 AATYQKQWEKS
+130 ADTYKKYWEASLNSIEEEIKKTESS
-141 LSEIEA
+141 LS
-147 EIKSTKETLATLGY
+147 SFGVNVTD
-161 NIGED
+161 D
-166 RGLNRLSGRLGTAK
+166 RTIQRLSDKLDNAK
-180 LEQDA
+180 TEQGA
-185 IEQKKLADNLEDSL
+185 IEQKKAFDDLEVTLSNLT
-199 NRLIVAETNLE
+199 VAETKLE
-210 KAQAYHSSNETIQS
+210 KAQAYHSSSETITA
-224 LQAQVDM
+224 LQEQVNLW
-231 YRKQIR
+231 KQQVTEITN
-237 AIEDATHATEELKQ
+237 AANATDELKK
-251 KAREGIESSS
+251 KAASGLQESSTT
-261 INAKGYSARSGE
+261 AKAAGSVASE
-273 KYDNEQLE
+273 KQGIKDLE
-281 AYSRVL
+281 EYSRVL
-287 KKVNKYK
+287 KQITKRKI
-294 LELAAT
+294 ELADAEKSVESSTQKSNQAVESYVNELKQEILMLTTKLDLLEKGMTGTDALTEAT
-300 NKKVDS
+300 N
-306 SNDEVNQSTEKYINS
+306 N
-321 LKEEISK
+321 
-328 LERQL
+328 R
-333 DLMQQ
+333 
-338 SFNTSNAAATAAEK
+338 
-352 RAEAERECALAID
+352 ALAEQRVKTAIAESNTKGKEQLTLVD
-365 KLNKEMDDGIRTS
+365 KLKSSFKDYFNNFMSYGLVNNAMNAMTTAIRQSIDTVI
-378 KTFGEALKDAF
+378 E
-389 DNYIGPAALADR
+389 
-401 AVDLLVDGA
+401 
-410 KEAYQ
+410 
-415 TIVDLNKAMTDVQMV
+415 LNTAMTDAQMV
-430 TGESAEKTAE
+430 TGESAEQTAE

-455 TTEIANGASEWLR
+455 TTEVANGAAEWLR

-897 KTQEKRDRQNVYNSA
+897 ERQEKRDRQNTYNSA

-928 EAAFMSSQNPVNEL
+928 EAAFMSSQNPVNEM

-1108 YLLGLASTEDVLAE
+1108 YLLGLASTEDVLSE
-1122 LRLAYQDDE
+1122 LQLAYQDDE

-1186 DLLQRV
+1186 DLLQRI

-1225 LPTSEINALKNV
+1225 LPTSELNALKNV

-1248 NNVYD
+1248 NSVYD
-1253 KSIELRLDGY
+1253 ESIKLRLDGY
-1263 KQIGSAAKNAAKAG
+1263 KQISSAAKDAAKSG

-1284 SEAEKAYD
+1284 SEAEKAYN
-1292 DLLQITIKMLKK
+1292 DLLQMTIKMLKK

-1315 QLEGYKKVI
+1315 QLDGYKKVI

-1339 HKRELEERNKSVS
+1339 HKREVEDKNKNISS
-1352 TLEAQIAELQFDTS
+1352 LEAQIAELQFDTS

-1378 ELAEAKRELEDYQ
+1378 ELAEAKRDLEDYQ

-1396 DQQKDALDREES
+1396 DQQKDALDREEK

-1413 INNQIDEIDDYLS
+1413 INGQIDEIDRYLD
-1426 KTGEITAEAIRLL
+1426 KTGEITAEAIRLIN
-1439 QEHSEE
+1439 ERSEA
-1445 TLNALIQYNR
+1445 LFNALIQYNR
-1455 AYGTSI
+1455 AYGE
-1461 DKDIVDLWNKATG
+1461 
-1474 AVNTYKSALDEAT
+1474 TYLPSY
-1487 AAASRLAAASGGGG
+1487 
-1501 GGGGGTSVTKP
+1501 
-1512 TFTPQKP
+1512 
-1519 GFSSNTDKLSG
+1519 SN
-1530 ITGTMDYQY
+1530 
-1539 IIKNRKTG
+1539 
-1547 QVMGGPTTLPIA
+1547 
-1559 QNLWDRL
+1559 
-1566 GGPNKG
+1566 
-1572 MSGELYF
+1572 
-1579 EKWLGGKKVNMSYV
+1579 V
-1593 RPYHRGL
+1593 R
-1600 DAGFVGNLKG
+1600 
-1610 NEEFVKALKGEAF
+1610 
-1623 VTRAQQ
+1623 
-1629 DRFMNNI
+1629 
-1636 LPDIVSKTST
+1636 
-1646 YGGATFDNLLNI
+1646 
-1658 NVQGNLDSSVVPD
+1658 
-1671 IERISN
+1671 
-1677 DVFKRLNKA
+1677 
-1686 MFQGG
+1686 
-1691 YKRNTNTVSI
+1691 

>member
-161 NIGED
+161 NVGED

-237 AIEDATHATEELKQ
+237 AIEEATHATEELKQ

-328 LERQL
+328 LERRL

-401 AVDLLVDGA
+401 AVDLLVEGA

-430 TGESAEKTAE
+430 TGESAEQTAE

-455 TTEIANGASEWLR
+455 TTEVANGAAEWLR

-522 AAVDLAAA
+522 SAVDLAAA

-642 VEQNWVATSVA
+642 AEQSWVATSVA

-704 AAVEDLLYS
+704 AAVEDLLYR

-727 TRLVEGISW
+727 TQLVEGISW
-736 LIDKLGGVNSAV
+736 LIDKFGGVNSAV

-753 IFLKLK
+753 VFLKLK

-781 AGSGN
+781 AGGGN

-814 KALWA
+814 AALWA
-819 SPFVKVAIVLA
+819 SPFVKVAVVLA
-830 GITAIVAAFDALI
+830 GITAIIAAFDALI
-843 TTTEEYKDILAETQS
+843 TTTEEYEDILAETQS
-858 KLQEVGDKRK
+858 KLQEVSDKRN

-874 EVEQLTEAEKKYL
+874 EVEQLTEAEKEYL

-897 KTQEKRDRQNVYNSA
+897 ERQEKRDRQNTYNSA

-928 EAAFMSSQNPVNEL
+928 EAAFMSSQNPVNEM

-1047 NELGETGDDLIRITS
+1047 NELGETGDDLVRITS

-1087 SIETLDELVSRYPT
+1087 SIETLDALVSRYPA
-1101 LNEAVTN
+1101 LNDEVTN
-1108 YLLGLASTEDVLAE
+1108 YLLGLASTEDVLSE
-1122 LRLAYQDDE
+1122 LQLAYQDDE

-1186 DLLQRV
+1186 DLLQRI

-1225 LPTSEINALKNV
+1225 LPTSELNALKNV

-1253 KSIELRLDGY
+1253 ESIKLRLDGY
-1263 KQIGSAAKNAAKAG
+1263 KQISSAAKDAAKSG

-1339 HKRELEERNKSVS
+1339 HKRELEEKNKTVS

-1396 DQQKDALDREES
+1396 DQQKDALDREER

-1455 AYGTSI
+1455 AYGDSI
-1461 DKDIVDLWNKATG
+1461 DQNIIDLWNKATG
-1474 AVNTYKSALDEAT
+1474 AVNTYKSALDEA
-1487 AAASRLAAASGGGG
+1487 ASAASRLAAASGGGG
-1501 GGGGGTSVTKP
+1501 LSY
-1512 TFTPQKP
+1512 TPQTIAP
-1519 GFSSNTDKLSG
+1519 PNTNTGVGMGAMRPSGSSPIDTKYR
-1530 ITGTMDYQY
+1530 IFHTGTNKPVGGSMSLTDAQRTWGY
-1539 IIKNRKTG
+1539 IPDPQNYYWEKYVNGIKR
-1547 QVMGGPTTLPIA
+1547 
-1559 QNLWDRL
+1559 NLVYAV
-1566 GGPNKG
+1566 K
-1572 MSGELYF
+1572 
-1579 EKWLGGKKVNMSYV
+1579 
-1593 RPYHRGL
+1593 PYHTGL

>member
-22 IERIQTIFKSAGLK
+22 IQRIKTIFKSSDLK
-36 IVPQFDNTTLKEFQK
+36 IVPQIDNSVLKEFQR

-63 RTLTSS
+63 KTLTSG
-69 FTQGGIK
+69 FTQNGVK
-76 YDISQRESSRG
+76 YSVTQKESSAN
-87 QWSKPVV
+87 QWSKPTVSIDYIE
-94 SMDYE
+94 SMD
-99 QSIDTVEKKLKSLY
+99 TLEKKLKSLY

-119 QENINAAAKVG
+119 QTNINNATKTG
-130 AATYQKQWEKS
+130 ADTYKKYWEASLNSIEEEIKKTESS
-141 LSEIEA
+141 LS
-147 EIKSTKETLATLGY
+147 SFGVNATD
-161 NIGED
+161 D
-166 RGLNRLSGRLGTAK
+166 RTIQRLSDKLDNAK
-180 LEQDA
+180 TEQGA
-185 IEQKKLADNLEDSL
+185 IEQKKAFDDLEVALSNLT
-199 NRLIVAETNLE
+199 VAETKLE
-210 KAQAYHSSNETIQS
+210 KAQAYHSSSETITA
-224 LQAQVDM
+224 LQEQVNLW
-231 YRKQIR
+231 KQQVTEITN
-237 AIEDATHATEELKQ
+237 AANATDELKK
-251 KAREGIESSS
+251 KAASGLQESSTT
-261 INAKGYSARSGE
+261 AKAAGSVASE
-273 KYDNEQLE
+273 KQGIKDLE
-281 AYSRVL
+281 EYSRVL
-287 KKVNKYK
+287 KQITKRKI
-294 LELAAT
+294 ELADAEKSVESSTQKSNQAVESYVNELKQEILMLTTKLDLLEKGMTGTDALTEAT
-300 NKKVDS
+300 N
-306 SNDEVNQSTEKYINS
+306 N
-321 LKEEISK
+321 
-328 LERQL
+328 R
-333 DLMQQ
+333 
-338 SFNTSNAAATAAEK
+338 
-352 RAEAERECALAID
+352 ALAEQRVKTAIAESNTKGKEQLTLVD
-365 KLNKEMDDGIRTS
+365 KLKSSFKDYFNNFMSYGLVNNAMNAMTTAIRQSIDTVI
-378 KTFGEALKDAF
+378 E
-389 DNYIGPAALADR
+389 
-401 AVDLLVDGA
+401 
-410 KEAYQ
+410 
-415 TIVDLNKAMTDVQMV
+415 LNTAMTDVQMV
-430 TGESAEKTAE
+430 TGESAEQTAE

-455 TTEIANGASEWLR
+455 TTEVANGAAEWLR

-897 KTQEKRDRQNVYNSA
+897 ERQEKRDRQNTYNSA

-928 EAAFMSSQNPVNEL
+928 EAAFMSSQNPVNEM

-1225 LPTSEINALKNV
+1225 LPTSELNALKNV

-1253 KSIELRLDGY
+1253 ESIKLRLDGY
-1263 KQIGSAAKNAAKAG
+1263 KQISSAAKDAAKSG

-1284 SEAEKAYD
+1284 SEAEKAYN
-1292 DLLQITIKMLKK
+1292 DLLQMTIKMLKK

-1315 QLEGYKKVI
+1315 QLDGYKKVI

-1339 HKRELEERNKSVS
+1339 HKREVEDQNKNISS
-1352 TLEAQIAELQFDTS
+1352 LEAQIAELQFDTS

-1378 ELAEAKRELEDYQ
+1378 ELAEAKRDLEDYQ

-1396 DQQKDALDREES
+1396 DQQKDALDREEQ

-1413 INNQIDEIDDYLS
+1413 INGQIDEIDRYLD
-1426 KTGEITAEAIRLL
+1426 KTGEITAEAIRLIN
-1439 QEHSEE
+1439 ERSEA
-1445 TLNALIQYNR
+1445 LFNDLIQYNR
-1455 AYGTSI
+1455 AYGE
-1461 DKDIVDLWNKATG
+1461 
-1474 AVNTYKSALDEAT
+1474 TYLPSY
-1487 AAASRLAAASGGGG
+1487 
-1501 GGGGGTSVTKP
+1501 
-1512 TFTPQKP
+1512 
-1519 GFSSNTDKLSG
+1519 SN
-1530 ITGTMDYQY
+1530 
-1539 IIKNRKTG
+1539 
-1547 QVMGGPTTLPIA
+1547 
-1559 QNLWDRL
+1559 
-1566 GGPNKG
+1566 
-1572 MSGELYF
+1572 
-1579 EKWLGGKKVNMSYV
+1579 V
-1593 RPYHRGL
+1593 R
-1600 DAGFVGNLKG
+1600 
-1610 NEEFVKALKGEAF
+1610 
-1623 VTRAQQ
+1623 
-1629 DRFMNNI
+1629 
-1636 LPDIVSKTST
+1636 
-1646 YGGATFDNLLNI
+1646 
-1658 NVQGNLDSSVVPD
+1658 
-1671 IERISN
+1671 
-1677 DVFKRLNKA
+1677 
-1686 MFQGG
+1686 
-1691 YKRNTNTVSI
+1691 

>member
-141 LSEIEA
+141 LSEIGA

-210 KAQAYHSSNETIQS
+210 KAQAYHSGNETIQS

-328 LERQL
+328 LERRL

-430 TGESAEKTAE
+430 TGESAEQTAE

-455 TTEIANGASEWLR
+455 TTEVANGAAEWLR

-522 AAVDLAAA
+522 SAVDLAAA

-642 VEQNWVATSVA
+642 AEQSWVATSVA

-718 VINLVIKAI
+718 VINFVIKAI

-858 KLQEVGDKRK
+858 KLQEVSDKRN

-874 EVEQLTEAEKKYL
+874 EVEQLTEAEKEYL
-887 EVLKAEETLL
+887 EVLKAEEGIL
-897 KTQEKRDRQNVYNSA
+897 QAREKRDRQNTYNSA

-959 EELTGNIEE
+959 EELTGDIEE

-1014 GLELTD
+1014 GLELTE

-1040 EAMGNVA
+1040 ESMGNVA
-1047 NELGETGDDLIRITS
+1047 NELGETDDTLGRITS

-1087 SIETLDELVSRYPT
+1087 SIETLDALVSRYPA
-1101 LNEAVTN
+1101 LNDEVTN
-1108 YLLGLASTEDVLAE
+1108 YLLGLASTEDVLEE

-1186 DLLQRV
+1186 DLLQKI

-1225 LPTSEINALKNV
+1225 LPTSELNALKNV

-1253 KSIELRLDGY
+1253 ESIKLRLDGY
-1263 KQIGSAAKNAAKAG
+1263 KQISSAAKDAAKSG

-1324 DAQKDLLDLQ
+1324 EAQKDLLDLQ

-1339 HKRELEERNKSVS
+1339 HKRELEEKNKTVS
-1352 TLEAQIAELQFDTS
+1352 TLESQIAELQFDTS

-1455 AYGTSI
+1455 AYGDSI
-1461 DKDIVDLWNKATG
+1461 DQNIIDLWNKATG
-1474 AVNTYKSALDEAT
+1474 AVNTYKSALDEA
-1487 AAASRLAAASGGGG
+1487 ASAASRLAAASGGGG
-1501 GGGGGTSVTKP
+1501 LSY
-1512 TFTPQKP
+1512 TPQTIAP
-1519 GFSSNTDKLSG
+1519 PNTNTGVGMGAMRPSGSSPIDTKYR
-1530 ITGTMDYQY
+1530 IFHTGTNKPVGGSMSLTDAQRTWGY
-1539 IIKNRKTG
+1539 IPDPQNYYWEKYVNGIKR
-1547 QVMGGPTTLPIA
+1547 
-1559 QNLWDRL
+1559 NLVYAV
-1566 GGPNKG
+1566 K
-1572 MSGELYF
+1572 
-1579 EKWLGGKKVNMSYV
+1579 
-1593 RPYHRGL
+1593 PYHTGL

>member
-22 IERIQTIFKSAGLK
+22 IQRIKTIFKSSDLK
-36 IVPQFDNTTLKEFQK
+36 IVPQIDNSVLKEFQR

-63 RTLTSS
+63 KTLTSG
-69 FTQGGIK
+69 FTQNGVK
-76 YDISQRESSRG
+76 YSVTQKESAAN
-87 QWSKPVV
+87 QWSKPTVSIDYIE
-94 SMDYE
+94 SMD
-99 QSIDTVEKKLKSLY
+99 TLEKKLKSLY

-119 QENINAAAKVG
+119 QTNINNATKTG
-130 AATYQKQWEKS
+130 ADTYKKYWEASLNSIEEEIKKTESS
-141 LSEIEA
+141 LS
-147 EIKSTKETLATLGY
+147 SFGVNVTD
-161 NIGED
+161 D
-166 RGLNRLSGRLGTAK
+166 RTIQRLSDKLDNAK
-180 LEQDA
+180 TEQGA
-185 IEQKKLADNLEDSL
+185 IEQKKAFDDLEVALSNLT
-199 NRLIVAETNLE
+199 VAETKLE
-210 KAQAYHSSNETIQS
+210 KAQAYHSSSETITA
-224 LQAQVDM
+224 LQEQVNLW
-231 YRKQIR
+231 KQQVTEITN
-237 AIEDATHATEELKQ
+237 AANATDELKK
-251 KAREGIESSS
+251 KAASGLQESSTT
-261 INAKGYSARSGE
+261 AKAAGSVASE
-273 KYDNEQLE
+273 KQGIKDLE
-281 AYSRVL
+281 EYSRVL
-287 KKVNKYK
+287 KQITKRKI
-294 LELAAT
+294 ELADAEKSVESSTQKSNQAVESYVNELKQEILMLTTKLDLLEKGMTGTDALTEAT
-300 NKKVDS
+300 N
-306 SNDEVNQSTEKYINS
+306 N
-321 LKEEISK
+321 
-328 LERQL
+328 R
-333 DLMQQ
+333 
-338 SFNTSNAAATAAEK
+338 
-352 RAEAERECALAID
+352 ALAEQRVKTAIAESNTKGKEQLTLVD
-365 KLNKEMDDGIRTS
+365 KLKSSFKDYFNNFMSYGLVNNAMNAMTTAIRQSIDTVI
-378 KTFGEALKDAF
+378 E
-389 DNYIGPAALADR
+389 
-401 AVDLLVDGA
+401 
-410 KEAYQ
+410 
-415 TIVDLNKAMTDVQMV
+415 LNTAMTDVQMV
-430 TGESAEKTAE
+430 TGESAEQTAE

-455 TTEIANGASEWLR
+455 TTEVANGAAEWLR

-1020 TDKQLAEMMEKAGIT
+1020 TDRQLAEMMEKAGIT

-1108 YLLGLASTEDVLAE
+1108 YLLGLASTEDVLSE
-1122 LRLAYQDDE
+1122 LQLAYQDDE

-1186 DLLQRV
+1186 DLLQRI

-1225 LPTSEINALKNV
+1225 LPTSELNALKNV

-1253 KSIELRLDGY
+1253 ESIKLRLDGY
-1263 KQIGSAAKNAAKAG
+1263 KQISSAAKDAAKSG

-1284 SEAEKAYD
+1284 SEAEKAYN
-1292 DLLQITIKMLKK
+1292 DLLQMTIKMLKK

-1315 QLEGYKKVI
+1315 QLDGYKKVI

-1339 HKRELEERNKSVS
+1339 HKREVEDQNKNISS
-1352 TLEAQIAELQFDTS
+1352 LEAQIAELQFDTS

-1378 ELAEAKRELEDYQ
+1378 ELAEAKRDLEDYQ

-1396 DQQKDALDREES
+1396 DQQKDALDREEE

-1413 INNQIDEIDDYLS
+1413 INGQIDEIDRYLD
-1426 KTGEITAEAIRLL
+1426 KTGEITAEAIRLIN
-1439 QEHSEE
+1439 ERSEA
-1445 TLNALIQYNR
+1445 LFNDLIQYNR
-1455 AYGTSI
+1455 AYGE
-1461 DKDIVDLWNKATG
+1461 
-1474 AVNTYKSALDEAT
+1474 TYLPSY
-1487 AAASRLAAASGGGG
+1487 
-1501 GGGGGTSVTKP
+1501 
-1512 TFTPQKP
+1512 
-1519 GFSSNTDKLSG
+1519 SN
-1530 ITGTMDYQY
+1530 
-1539 IIKNRKTG
+1539 
-1547 QVMGGPTTLPIA
+1547 
-1559 QNLWDRL
+1559 
-1566 GGPNKG
+1566 
-1572 MSGELYF
+1572 
-1579 EKWLGGKKVNMSYV
+1579 V
-1593 RPYHRGL
+1593 R
-1600 DAGFVGNLKG
+1600 
-1610 NEEFVKALKGEAF
+1610 
-1623 VTRAQQ
+1623 
-1629 DRFMNNI
+1629 
-1636 LPDIVSKTST
+1636 
-1646 YGGATFDNLLNI
+1646 
-1658 NVQGNLDSSVVPD
+1658 
-1671 IERISN
+1671 
-1677 DVFKRLNKA
+1677 
-1686 MFQGG
+1686 
-1691 YKRNTNTVSI
+1691 

>member
-300 NKKVDS
+300 NKKVGS
-306 SNDEVNQSTEKYINS
+306 SNDEVNESTEKYINS

-328 LERQL
+328 LERRL

-430 TGESAEKTAE
+430 TGESAEQTAE

-468 QGKSVAETNQLLE
+468 QGKTVAETNQLLE

-509 KEANEAMHVVDAM
+509 MEAREAMHVVDAM
-522 AAVDLAAA
+522 SAVDLAAA

-642 VEQNWVATSVA
+642 AEQSWIATSVA

-781 AGSGN
+781 ASGGN

-843 TTTEEYKDILAETQS
+843 TTTEEYEDILAETQS
-858 KLQEVGDKRK
+858 KLQEVSDKRN
-868 ALEQKA
+868 ALEQKS
-874 EVEQLTEAEKKYL
+874 EVEQLTEAEKEYL
-887 EVLKAEETLL
+887 EVLKAEEGILEAR
-897 KTQEKRDRQNVYNSA
+897 EKRDRQNVYNSA

-1020 TDKQLAEMMEKAGIT
+1020 TDKQLSEMMEKAGIT

-1047 NELGETGDDLIRITS
+1047 NELGETGDDLVRITS

-1087 SIETLDELVSRYPT
+1087 SIETLDALVSRYPA
-1101 LNEAVTN
+1101 LNDEVTN

-1122 LRLAYQDDE
+1122 LKLAYQDDE

-1186 DLLQRV
+1186 DLLQRI

-1225 LPTSEINALKNV
+1225 LPTSEINVLKNV
-1237 VNSYNNAIQGL
+1237 VSSYNDAIQGL
-1248 NNVYD
+1248 NSVYD
-1253 KSIELRLDGY
+1253 ESIKLRLDGY
-1263 KQIGSAAKNAAKAG
+1263 KKVSSAAKDAAKSG

-1339 HKRELEERNKSVS
+1339 HKRELEEKNKTVS
-1352 TLEAQIAELQFDTS
+1352 TLESQIAELQFDTS

-1474 AVNTYKSALDEAT
+1474 AVNTYKSALDEA
-1487 AAASRLAAASGGGG
+1487 ASAASRLAAASGGGG
-1501 GGGGGTSVTKP
+1501 LSY
-1512 TFTPQKP
+1512 TPQTIAP
-1519 GFSSNTDKLSG
+1519 SNTNTGVGMGAMRPSG
-1530 ITGTMDYQY
+1530 SSPIDTKYRIFHTGTNKPVGGSMSLADAQRVWGY
-1539 IIKNRKTG
+1539 IPDPQNYYWEKYVNGIKR
-1547 QVMGGPTTLPIA
+1547 
-1559 QNLWDRL
+1559 NLVYAV
-1566 GGPNKG
+1566 K
-1572 MSGELYF
+1572 
-1579 EKWLGGKKVNMSYV
+1579 
-1593 RPYHRGL
+1593 PYHRGL

-1623 VTRAQQ
+1623 ITREQQ

>member
-161 NIGED
+161 NVGED

-237 AIEDATHATEELKQ
+237 AIEEATHATEELKQ

-328 LERQL
+328 LERRL

-338 SFNTSNAAATAAEK
+338 SFNTSNAVVTAAEK

-781 AGSGN
+781 ASGGN

-843 TTTEEYKDILAETQS
+843 TTTEEYEDILAETQS
-858 KLQEVGDKRK
+858 KLQEVSDKRN

-874 EVEQLTEAEKKYL
+874 EVEQLTEAEKEYL
-887 EVLKAEETLL
+887 EVLKAEEGILEAR
-897 KTQEKRDRQNVYNSA
+897 EKRDRQNVYNSA

-1087 SIETLDELVSRYPT
+1087 SIETLDALVSRYPA
-1101 LNEAVTN
+1101 LNDEVTN
-1108 YLLGLASTEDVLAE
+1108 YLLGLASTEDVLSE
-1122 LRLAYQDDE
+1122 LQLAYQDDE

-1186 DLLQRV
+1186 DLLQRI
-1192 SSMWAQFY
+1192 SSTWAQFY

-1225 LPTSEINALKNV
+1225 LPTSELNALKNV

-1253 KSIELRLDGY
+1253 ESIKLRLDGY
-1263 KQIGSAAKNAAKAG
+1263 KQISSAAKDAAKSG

-1339 HKRELEERNKSVS
+1339 HKRELEEKNKTVS

-1396 DQQKDALDREES
+1396 DQQKDALDREER

-1455 AYGTSI
+1455 AYGDSI
-1461 DKDIVDLWNKATG
+1461 DQNIIDLWNKATG
-1474 AVNTYKSALDEAT
+1474 AVNTYKSALDEA
-1487 AAASRLAAASGGGG
+1487 ASAASRLAAASGGGG
-1501 GGGGGTSVTKP
+1501 LSY
-1512 TFTPQKP
+1512 TPQTIAP
-1519 GFSSNTDKLSG
+1519 PNTNTGVGMGAMRPSGSSPIDTKYR
-1530 ITGTMDYQY
+1530 IFHTGTNKPVGGSMSLADAQRVWGY
-1539 IIKNRKTG
+1539 IPDPQNYYWEKYVNGIKR
-1547 QVMGGPTTLPIA
+1547 
-1559 QNLWDRL
+1559 NLVYAV
-1566 GGPNKG
+1566 K
-1572 MSGELYF
+1572 
-1579 EKWLGGKKVNMSYV
+1579 
-1593 RPYHRGL
+1593 PYHRGL

-1623 VTRAQQ
+1623 ITREQQ

-1636 LPDIVSKTST
+1636 LPDIVAKGST

-1677 DVFKRLNKA
+1677 DIFKRLNKA

>member
-22 IERIQTIFKSAGLK
+22 IQRIKTIFKSSDLK
-36 IVPQFDNTTLKEFQK
+36 IVPQIDNSVLKEFQR

-63 RTLTSS
+63 KTLTSG
-69 FTQGGIK
+69 FTQNGVK
-76 YDISQRESSRG
+76 YSVTQKESSAN
-87 QWSKPVV
+87 QWSKPTVSIDYIE
-94 SMDYE
+94 SMD
-99 QSIDTVEKKLKSLY
+99 TLEKKLKSLY

-119 QENINAAAKVG
+119 QTNINNATKTG
-130 AATYQKQWEKS
+130 ADTYKKYWEASLNSIEEEIKKTESS
-141 LSEIEA
+141 LS
-147 EIKSTKETLATLGY
+147 SFGVNATD
-161 NIGED
+161 D
-166 RGLNRLSGRLGTAK
+166 RTIQRLSDKLDNAK
-180 LEQDA
+180 TEQGA
-185 IEQKKLADNLEDSL
+185 IEQKKAFDDLEVALSNLT
-199 NRLIVAETNLE
+199 VAETKLE
-210 KAQAYHSSNETIQS
+210 KAQAYHSSSETITA
-224 LQAQVDM
+224 LQEQVNLW
-231 YRKQIR
+231 KQQVTEITN
-237 AIEDATHATEELKQ
+237 AANATDELKK
-251 KAREGIESSS
+251 KAASGLQESSTT
-261 INAKGYSARSGE
+261 AKAAGSVASE
-273 KYDNEQLE
+273 KQGIKDLE
-281 AYSRVL
+281 EYSRVL
-287 KKVNKYK
+287 KQITKRKIELVDAEKSVESSTQKSNQAVESYVNELKQEILMLTTK
-294 LELAAT
+294 LDLLEKGMTGTDALTEAT
-300 NKKVDS
+300 N
-306 SNDEVNQSTEKYINS
+306 N
-321 LKEEISK
+321 
-328 LERQL
+328 R
-333 DLMQQ
+333 
-338 SFNTSNAAATAAEK
+338 
-352 RAEAERECALAID
+352 ALAEQRVKTAIAESNTKGKEQLTLVD
-365 KLNKEMDDGIRTS
+365 KLKSSFKDYFNNFMSYGLVNNAMNAMTTAIRQSIDTVI
-378 KTFGEALKDAF
+378 E
-389 DNYIGPAALADR
+389 
-401 AVDLLVDGA
+401 
-410 KEAYQ
+410 
-415 TIVDLNKAMTDVQMV
+415 LNTAMTDVQMV
-430 TGESAEKTAE
+430 TGESAEQTAE

-455 TTEIANGASEWLR
+455 TTEVANGAAEWLR

-522 AAVDLAAA
+522 SAVDLAAA

-858 KLQEVGDKRK
+858 KLQEVSDKRN

-874 EVEQLTEAEKKYL
+874 EVGQLTEAEKEYL
-887 EVLKAEETLL
+887 EVLKAEEGIL
-897 KTQEKRDRQNVYNSA
+897 QAREKRDRQNTYNSA

-922 FWARAK
+922 FWARVK
-928 EAAFMSSQNPVNEL
+928 EAAFMLSQNPINGL

-1087 SIETLDELVSRYPT
+1087 SIETLDALVSRYPA
-1101 LNEAVTN
+1101 LNDEVTN

-1122 LRLAYQDDE
+1122 LQLAYQDDE

-1186 DLLQRV
+1186 DLLQRI

-1225 LPTSEINALKNV
+1225 LPTSELNALKNV

-1253 KSIELRLDGY
+1253 ESIKLRLDGY
-1263 KQIGSAAKNAAKAG
+1263 KQISSAAKDAAKSG

-1284 SEAEKAYD
+1284 SEAEKAYN
-1292 DLLQITIKMLKK
+1292 DLLQMTIKMLKK

-1315 QLEGYKKVI
+1315 QLDGYKKVI

-1339 HKRELEERNKSVS
+1339 HKREVEDQNKNISS
-1352 TLEAQIAELQFDTS
+1352 LEAQIAELQFDTS

-1378 ELAEAKRELEDYQ
+1378 ELAEAKRDLEDYQ

-1396 DQQKDALDREES
+1396 DQQKDALDREER

-1413 INNQIDEIDDYLS
+1413 INGQIDEIDRYLD
-1426 KTGEITAEAIRLL
+1426 KTGEITAEAIRLIN
-1439 QEHSEE
+1439 ERSEA
-1445 TLNALIQYNR
+1445 LFNDLIQYNR
-1455 AYGTSI
+1455 AYGE
-1461 DKDIVDLWNKATG
+1461 
-1474 AVNTYKSALDEAT
+1474 TYLPSY
-1487 AAASRLAAASGGGG
+1487 
-1501 GGGGGTSVTKP
+1501 
-1512 TFTPQKP
+1512 
-1519 GFSSNTDKLSG
+1519 SN
-1530 ITGTMDYQY
+1530 
-1539 IIKNRKTG
+1539 
-1547 QVMGGPTTLPIA
+1547 
-1559 QNLWDRL
+1559 
-1566 GGPNKG
+1566 
-1572 MSGELYF
+1572 
-1579 EKWLGGKKVNMSYV
+1579 V
-1593 RPYHRGL
+1593 R
-1600 DAGFVGNLKG
+1600 
-1610 NEEFVKALKGEAF
+1610 
-1623 VTRAQQ
+1623 
-1629 DRFMNNI
+1629 
-1636 LPDIVSKTST
+1636 
-1646 YGGATFDNLLNI
+1646 
-1658 NVQGNLDSSVVPD
+1658 
-1671 IERISN
+1671 
-1677 DVFKRLNKA
+1677 
-1686 MFQGG
+1686 
-1691 YKRNTNTVSI
+1691 

>member
-22 IERIQTIFKSAGLK
+22 IQRIKTIFKSSDLK
-36 IVPQFDNTTLKEFQK
+36 IVPQIDNSVLKEFQR

-63 RTLTSS
+63 KTLTSD
-69 FTQGGIK
+69 FTQNGVK
-76 YDISQRESSRG
+76 YSVTQKESSAN
-87 QWSKPVV
+87 QWSKPTVSIDYIE
-94 SMDYE
+94 SMD
-99 QSIDTVEKKLKSLY
+99 TLEKKLKSLY

-119 QENINAAAKVG
+119 QTNINNATKTG
-130 AATYQKQWEKS
+130 ADTYKKYWEASLNSIEEEIKKTESS
-141 LSEIEA
+141 LS
-147 EIKSTKETLATLGY
+147 SFGVNATD
-161 NIGED
+161 D
-166 RGLNRLSGRLGTAK
+166 RTIQRLSDKLDNAK
-180 LEQDA
+180 TEQGA
-185 IEQKKLADNLEDSL
+185 IEQKKAFDDLEVALSNLT
-199 NRLIVAETNLE
+199 VAETKLE
-210 KAQAYHSSNETIQS
+210 KAQAYHSSSETITA
-224 LQAQVDM
+224 LQEQVNLW
-231 YRKQIR
+231 KQQVTEITN
-237 AIEDATHATEELKQ
+237 AANATDELKK
-251 KAREGIESSS
+251 KAASGLQESSTT
-261 INAKGYSARSGE
+261 AKAAGSVASE
-273 KYDNEQLE
+273 KQGIKDLE
-281 AYSRVL
+281 EYSRVL
-287 KKVNKYK
+287 KQITKRKI
-294 LELAAT
+294 ELADAEKSVESSTQKSNQAVESYVNELKQEILMLTTKLDLLEKGMTGTDALTEAT
-300 NKKVDS
+300 N
-306 SNDEVNQSTEKYINS
+306 N
-321 LKEEISK
+321 
-328 LERQL
+328 R
-333 DLMQQ
+333 
-338 SFNTSNAAATAAEK
+338 
-352 RAEAERECALAID
+352 ALAEQRVKTAIAESNTKGKEQLTLVD
-365 KLNKEMDDGIRTS
+365 KLKSSFKDYFNNFMSYGLVNNAMNAMTTAIRQSIDTVI
-378 KTFGEALKDAF
+378 E
-389 DNYIGPAALADR
+389 
-401 AVDLLVDGA
+401 
-410 KEAYQ
+410 
-415 TIVDLNKAMTDVQMV
+415 LNTAMTDVQMV
-430 TGESAEKTAE
+430 TGESAEQTAE

-455 TTEIANGASEWLR
+455 TTEVANGAAEWLR

-522 AAVDLAAA
+522 SAVDLAAA

-814 KALWA
+814 AALWA
-819 SPFVKVAIVLA
+819 SPFVKVAVVLA

-843 TTTEEYKDILAETQS
+843 TTTEEYEDILAETQS
-858 KLQEVGDKRK
+858 KLQEVSDKRN

-874 EVEQLTEAEKKYL
+874 EVEQLTEAEKEYL
-887 EVLKAEETLL
+887 EVLKAEEGILEAR
-897 KTQEKRDRQNVYNSA
+897 EKRDRQNVYNSA

-1108 YLLGLASTEDVLAE
+1108 YLLGLASTEDVLSE
-1122 LRLAYQDDE
+1122 LQLAYQDDE

-1186 DLLQRV
+1186 DLLQRI

-1225 LPTSEINALKNV
+1225 LPTSELNALKNV

-1253 KSIELRLDGY
+1253 ESIKLRLDGY
-1263 KQIGSAAKNAAKAG
+1263 KQISSAAKDAAKSG

-1284 SEAEKAYD
+1284 SEAEKAYN
-1292 DLLQITIKMLKK
+1292 DLLQMTIKMLKK

-1315 QLEGYKKVI
+1315 QLDGYKKVI

-1339 HKRELEERNKSVS
+1339 HKREVEDQNKNISS
-1352 TLEAQIAELQFDTS
+1352 LEAQIAELQFDTS

-1378 ELAEAKRELEDYQ
+1378 ELAEAKRDLEDYQ

-1396 DQQKDALDREES
+1396 DQQKDALDREER

-1413 INNQIDEIDDYLS
+1413 INGQIDEIDRYLD
-1426 KTGEITAEAIRLL
+1426 KTGEITAEAIRLIN
-1439 QEHSEE
+1439 ERSEA
-1445 TLNALIQYNR
+1445 LFNDLIQYNR
-1455 AYGTSI
+1455 AYGDSLDQTVI
-1461 DKDIVDLWNKATG
+1461 DAWNG
-1474 AVNTYKSALDEAT
+1474 AIGKVNEYKEACDRAYESASR
-1487 AAASRLAAASGGGG
+1487 AASLGGGSSYTPSSHSSG
-1501 GGGGGTSVTKP
+1501 NSGVGMAAMRPANSPVVDRTPKYYIYKTGTTKP
-1512 TFTPQKP
+1512 ISGALSLEEAQRVWGYIPDPKNYYWQK
-1519 GFSSNTDKLSG
+1519 FEG
-1530 ITGTMDYQY
+1530 ITK
-1539 IIKNRKTG
+1539 KNLVYGVK
-1547 QVMGGPTTLPIA
+1547 
-1559 QNLWDRL
+1559 
-1566 GGPNKG
+1566 
-1572 MSGELYF
+1572 
-1579 EKWLGGKKVNMSYV
+1579 
-1593 RPYHRGL
+1593 PYHTGL
-1600 DAGFVGNLKG
+1600 DAGFVGGLKG
-1610 NEEFVKALKGEAF
+1610 NEEFIKALKGEAF
-1623 VTRAQQ
+1623 ITKEQQ
-1629 DRFMNNI
+1629 NRFMNKI
-1636 LPDIVSKTST
+1636 LPDIVST
-1646 YGGATFDNLLNI
+1646 GASSLGSMSFGNLLNI
-1658 NVQGNLDSSVVPD
+1658 EVQGNLDSSVVPRIED
-1671 IERISN
+1671 ITK
-1677 DVFKRLNKA
+1677 DVVKQINQT
-1686 MFQGG
+1686 MFRGG
-1691 YKRNTNTVSI
+1691 YKRNTSVVPI

>member
-22 IERIQTIFKSAGLK
+22 IQRIKTIFKSSDLK
-36 IVPQFDNTTLKEFQK
+36 IVPQIDNSVLKEFQR

-63 RTLTSS
+63 KTLTSG
-69 FTQGGIK
+69 FTQNGVK
-76 YDISQRESSRG
+76 YSVTQKESSAN
-87 QWSKPVV
+87 QWSKPTVSIDYIE
-94 SMDYE
+94 SMD
-99 QSIDTVEKKLKSLY
+99 TLEKKLKSLY

-119 QENINAAAKVG
+119 QTNINNATKTG
-130 AATYQKQWEKS
+130 ADTYKKYWEASLNSIEEEIKKTESS
-141 LSEIEA
+141 LS
-147 EIKSTKETLATLGY
+147 SFGVNVTD
-161 NIGED
+161 D
-166 RGLNRLSGRLGTAK
+166 RTIQRLSDKLDNAK
-180 LEQDA
+180 TEQGA
-185 IEQKKLADNLEDSL
+185 IEQKKAFDDLEVALSNLT
-199 NRLIVAETNLE
+199 VAETKLE
-210 KAQAYHSSNETIQS
+210 KAQAYHSSSETITA
-224 LQAQVDM
+224 LQEQVNLW
-231 YRKQIR
+231 KQQVTEITN
-237 AIEDATHATEELKQ
+237 AANATDELKK
-251 KAREGIESSS
+251 KAASGLQESSTT
-261 INAKGYSARSGE
+261 AKAAGSVASE
-273 KYDNEQLE
+273 KQGIKDLE
-281 AYSRVL
+281 EYSRVL
-287 KKVNKYK
+287 KQITKRKI
-294 LELAAT
+294 ELADAEKSVESSTQKSNQAVESYVNELKQEILMLTTKLDLLEKGMTGTDALTEAT
-300 NKKVDS
+300 NNRALAEQRVKTAIA
-306 SNDEVNQSTEKYINS
+306 E
-321 LKEEISK
+321 
-328 LERQL
+328 
-333 DLMQQ
+333 
-338 SFNTSNAAATAAEK
+338 SNAKGKEQLT
-352 RAEAERECALAID
+352 LVD
-365 KLNKEMDDGIRTS
+365 KLKSSFKDYFNNFMSYGLVNNAMNAMTTAIRQSIDTVI
-378 KTFGEALKDAF
+378 E
-389 DNYIGPAALADR
+389 
-401 AVDLLVDGA
+401 
-410 KEAYQ
+410 
-415 TIVDLNKAMTDVQMV
+415 LNTAMTDVQMV
-430 TGESAEKTAE
+430 TGESAEQTAE

-455 TTEIANGASEWLR
+455 TTEVANGAAEWLR

-522 AAVDLAAA
+522 SAVDLAAA

-718 VINLVIKAI
+718 VINLVIKSI

-814 KALWA
+814 AALWA
-819 SPFVKVAIVLA
+819 SPFVKVAVVLA

-843 TTTEEYKDILAETQS
+843 TTTEEYEDILAETQS
-858 KLQEVGDKRK
+858 KLQEVSDKRN

-874 EVEQLTEAEKKYL
+874 EVEQLTEAEKEYL
-887 EVLKAEETLL
+887 EVLKAEEGILEAR
-897 KTQEKRDRQNVYNSA
+897 EKRDRQNVYNSA

-1108 YLLGLASTEDVLAE
+1108 YLLGLASTEDVLSE
-1122 LRLAYQDDE
+1122 LQLAYQDDE

-1186 DLLQRV
+1186 DLLQRI

-1225 LPTSEINALKNV
+1225 LPTSELNALKNV

-1253 KSIELRLDGY
+1253 ESIKLRLDGY
-1263 KQIGSAAKNAAKAG
+1263 KQISSAAKDAAKSG

-1284 SEAEKAYD
+1284 SEAEKAYN
-1292 DLLQITIKMLKK
+1292 DLLQMTIKMLKK

-1315 QLEGYKKVI
+1315 QLDGYKKVI

-1339 HKRELEERNKSVS
+1339 HKREVEDQNKNISS
-1352 TLEAQIAELQFDTS
+1352 LEAQIAELQFDTS

-1378 ELAEAKRELEDYQ
+1378 ELAEAKRDLEDYQ

-1396 DQQKDALDREES
+1396 DQQKDALDREER

-1413 INNQIDEIDDYLS
+1413 INGQIDEIDRYLD
-1426 KTGEITAEAIRLL
+1426 KTGEITAEAIRLIN
-1439 QEHSEE
+1439 ERSEA
-1445 TLNALIQYNR
+1445 LFNDLIQYNR
-1455 AYGTSI
+1455 AYGDSL
-1461 DKDIVDLWNKATG
+1461 DKTVLDAWNG
-1474 AVNTYKSALDEAT
+1474 AIGKVNEYKEACDRAYESASR
-1487 AAASRLAAASGGGG
+1487 AASLGGGSSYTPSSPSSG
-1501 GGGGGTSVTKP
+1501 NSGVGMAAMRPANSPVVDRTPKYYIYKTGTTKP
-1512 TFTPQKP
+1512 ISGALSLEEAQRVWGYIPDPKNYYWQK
-1519 GFSSNTDKLSG
+1519 FEG
-1530 ITGTMDYQY
+1530 ITK
-1539 IIKNRKTG
+1539 KNLVYGVK
-1547 QVMGGPTTLPIA
+1547 
-1559 QNLWDRL
+1559 
-1566 GGPNKG
+1566 
-1572 MSGELYF
+1572 
-1579 EKWLGGKKVNMSYV
+1579 
-1593 RPYHRGL
+1593 PYHTGL
-1600 DAGFVGNLKG
+1600 DAGFVGGLKG
-1610 NEEFVKALKGEAF
+1610 NEEFIKALKGEAF
-1623 VTRAQQ
+1623 ITKEQQ
-1629 DRFMNNI
+1629 NRFMNKI
-1636 LPDIVSKTST
+1636 LPDIVST
-1646 YGGATFDNLLNI
+1646 GASSLGSMSFGNLLNI
-1658 NVQGNLDSSVVPD
+1658 EVQGNLDSSVVPRIED
-1671 IERISN
+1671 ITK
-1677 DVFKRLNKA
+1677 DVVKQINQT
-1686 MFQGG
+1686 MFRGG
-1691 YKRNTNTVSI
+1691 YKRNTSVVPI

>member
-69 FTQGGIK
+69 FTQGGIR

-261 INAKGYSARSGE
+261 INARGYSARSGE

-306 SNDEVNQSTEKYINS
+306 SNDEVNQSTEKYVNS

-328 LERQL
+328 LERRL

-338 SFNTSNAAATAAEK
+338 SFNTSNAVATAAEK

-642 VEQNWVATSVA
+642 AEQNWVATSVA

-713 EEIVN
+713 EEVVN

-727 TRLVEGISW
+727 TQLVEGISW

-759 SAINIAKDTEK
+759 SAINIAKETDK
-770 VSGALKVFSEI
+770 LSGAMSFFVKVAKS
-781 AGSGN
+781 GSGTVTQL
-786 KTIKVLTSTFSAFK
+786 KDIFVSFKDKTATLGATIKN
-800 DGVLAGKDAINIAG
+800 AGA
-814 KALWA
+814 ALWA

-843 TTTEEYKDILAETQS
+843 TTTEEYEDILAETQS
-858 KLQEVGDKRK
+858 KLQEVSDKRN

-874 EVEQLTEAEKKYL
+874 EVEQLTEAEKEYL

-897 KTQEKRDRQNVYNSA
+897 ERQEKRDRQNTYNSA

-928 EAAFMSSQNPVNEL
+928 EAAFMSSQNPVNEM

-1047 NELGETGDDLIRITS
+1047 NELGETGDDLVRITS

-1087 SIETLDELVSRYPT
+1087 SIETLDALVSRYPA
-1101 LNEAVTN
+1101 LNDEVTN

-1122 LRLAYQDDE
+1122 LQLAYQDDE

-1186 DLLQRV
+1186 DLLQRI

-1237 VNSYNNAIQGL
+1237 VNSYNDAIQGL
-1248 NNVYD
+1248 NSVYD
-1253 KSIELRLDGY
+1253 KSIKLRLDGY
-1263 KQIGSAAKNAAKAG
+1263 KQISSAAKDAAKSS

-1339 HKRELEERNKSVS
+1339 HKRELEEKNKTVS
-1352 TLEAQIAELQFDTS
+1352 TLESQIAELQFDTS

-1455 AYGTSI
+1455 AYGDSI
-1461 DKDIVDLWNKATG
+1461 DQNIIDLWNKATG
-1474 AVNTYKSALDEAT
+1474 AVNTYKSALDEA
-1487 AAASRLAAASGGGG
+1487 ASAASRLAAASGGGSSVSLPS
-1501 GGGGGTSVTKP
+1501 TSPPVGSAAMRPAGKP
-1512 TFTPQKP
+1512 PVDTTPKYLIY
-1519 GFSSNTDKLSG
+1519 K
-1530 ITGTMDYQY
+1530 TGTTTPISGFMTLEEAQRVWGY
-1539 IIKNRKTG
+1539 IPDPKNYYWTKFVG
-1547 QVMGGPTTLPIA
+1547 A
-1559 QNLWDRL
+1559 AKKNLVYAV
-1566 GGPNKG
+1566 K
-1572 MSGELYF
+1572 
-1579 EKWLGGKKVNMSYV
+1579 
-1593 RPYHRGL
+1593 PYHTGL
-1600 DAGFVGNLKG
+1600 DAGFVGNIKG

-1623 VTRAQQ
+1623 ITREQQ

>member
-22 IERIQTIFKSAGLK
+22 IQRIKTIFKSSDLK
-36 IVPQFDNTTLKEFQK
+36 IVPQIDNSVLKEFQR

-63 RTLTSS
+63 KTLTSG
-69 FTQGGIK
+69 FTQNGVK
-76 YDISQRESSRG
+76 YSVTQKESSAN
-87 QWSKPVV
+87 QWSKPTVSIDYIE
-94 SMDYE
+94 SMD
-99 QSIDTVEKKLKSLY
+99 TLEKKLKSLY

-119 QENINAAAKVG
+119 QTNINNATKTG
-130 AATYQKQWEKS
+130 ADTYKKYWEASLNSIEEEIKKTESS
-141 LSEIEA
+141 LS
-147 EIKSTKETLATLGY
+147 SFGVNATD
-161 NIGED
+161 D
-166 RGLNRLSGRLGTAK
+166 RTIQRLSDKLDNAK
-180 LEQDA
+180 TEQGA
-185 IEQKKLADNLEDSL
+185 IEQKKAFDDLETALSNLT
-199 NRLIVAETNLE
+199 VAETKLE
-210 KAQAYHSSNETIQS
+210 KAQAYHSSSETITA
-224 LQAQVDM
+224 LQEQVNLW
-231 YRKQIR
+231 KQQVTEITN
-237 AIEDATHATEELKQ
+237 AANATDELKQ
-251 KAREGIESSS
+251 KAASGLQESSTT
-261 INAKGYSARSGE
+261 AKAAGSVASE
-273 KYDNEQLE
+273 KQGIKDLE
-281 AYSRVL
+281 EHSRVL
-287 KKVNKYK
+287 KQITKRKI
-294 LELAAT
+294 ELAAAEKT
-300 NKKVDS
+300 VES
-306 SNDEVNQSTEKYINS
+306 STQKSNQAVESYVNE
-321 LKEEISK
+321 LKQEISMLTTK
-328 LERQL
+328 L
-333 DLMQQ
+333 DLLEKGM
-338 SFNTSNAAATAAEK
+338 TGTDALTEATEN
-352 RAEAERECALAID
+352 RALAEQRVKTAIAESNTKGKEQLTLVD
-365 KLNKEMDDGIRTS
+365 KLKSSFKDYFNNFMSYGLVNNAMNAMTTAIRQS
-378 KTFGEALKDAF
+378 I
-389 DNYIGPAALADR
+389 N
-401 AVDLLVDGA
+401 AVI
-410 KEAYQ
+410 E
-415 TIVDLNKAMTDVQMV
+415 LNTAMTDVQMV
-430 TGESAEKTAE
+430 TGESAEQTAE

-455 TTEIANGASEWLR
+455 TTEVANGAAEWLR

-522 AAVDLAAA
+522 SAVDLAAA

-642 VEQNWVATSVA
+642 AEQSWVATSVA

-781 AGSGN
+781 ASGGN

-843 TTTEEYKDILAETQS
+843 TTTEEYEDILAETQS
-858 KLQEVGDKRK
+858 KLQEVSDKRN

-874 EVEQLTEAEKKYL
+874 EVEQLTEAEKEYL
-887 EVLKAEETLL
+887 EVLKAEEGILEAR
-897 KTQEKRDRQNVYNSA
+897 EKRDRQNVYNSA

-976 NNSNGKSLEEYEALQ
+976 NNSSGKSLEEYEALQ

-1020 TDKQLAEMMEKAGIT
+1020 TDKQLAEMMEEAGIT
-1035 AEALS
+1035 AESLSDALKGVS
-1040 EAMGNVA
+1040 
-1047 NELGETGDDLIRITS
+1047 NELDGTGDDIQRITQ

-1073 LISVNEEVANTGVI
+1073 LISVEEEIAETGTL
-1087 SIETLDELVSRYPT
+1087 SIETLDSIVSRYPQ

-1108 YLLGLASTEDVLAE
+1108 YLLGLASTEDVLAAIQE
-1122 LRLAYQDDE
+1122 AYKVDE
-1131 ANAYANIINKLKMQQ
+1131 ENAYNNIINKLKMQS
-1146 NYYSLLSTMDSAL
+1146 NYYSILPQMDAAL
-1159 MQQFA
+1159 MNQLA
-1164 ADYGIDIGNHGTYAQ
+1164 SNYNLDLDNHSTYAQ
-1179 SKEKIET
+1179 AKGDIEMS
-1186 DLLQRV
+1186 LLQEL
-1192 SSMWAQFY
+1192 SDKWGAFYGAQF
-1200 KSQALTMDNVIK
+1200 KSLQEFADFAQSFDGPEAKQIQADAK
-1212 AANGALKPDGGSL
+1212 KYSERFAEAQAALDK
-1225 LPTSEINALKNV
+1225 
-1237 VNSYNNAIQGL
+1237 
-1248 NNVYD
+1248 VYD
-1253 KSIELRLDGY
+1253 DSIKLRLDGY
-1263 KQIGSAAKNAAKAG
+1263 KQVSSAAKDAAKAG
-1277 GSASKQQ
+1277 GSASSKQ
-1284 SEAEKAYD
+1284 SEQEKAYN
-1292 DLLQITIKMLKK
+1292 DLLQMTIKMLKK

-1315 QLEGYKKVI
+1315 QLDGYKKVI

-1339 HKRELEERNKSVS
+1339 HKREVEDQNKNISS
-1352 TLEAQIAELQFDTS
+1352 LEAQIAELQFDTS

-1378 ELAEAKRELEDYQ
+1378 ELAEAKRDLEDYQ

-1396 DQQKDALDREES
+1396 DQQKDALDREER

-1413 INNQIDEIDDYLS
+1413 INGQIDEIDRYLD
-1426 KTGEITAEAIRLL
+1426 KTGEITAEAIRLIN
-1439 QEHSEE
+1439 ERSEA
-1445 TLNALIQYNR
+1445 LFNDLIQYNR
-1455 AYGTSI
+1455 AYGDSLDKTVI
-1461 DKDIVDLWNKATG
+1461 DAWNG
-1474 AVNTYKSALDEAT
+1474 AIGKVNEYKEACDRAYESASR
-1487 AAASRLAAASGGGG
+1487 AASLGGGSSYTPSSPSSG
-1501 GGGGGTSVTKP
+1501 NSGVGMAAMRPGNSPVVDRTPKYYIYKTGTT
-1512 TFTPQKP
+1512 TPISGALSLEEAQRVWGYIPDPKNYYWQK
-1519 GFSSNTDKLSG
+1519 FEG
-1530 ITGTMDYQY
+1530 ITK
-1539 IIKNRKTG
+1539 KNLVYGVK
-1547 QVMGGPTTLPIA
+1547 
-1559 QNLWDRL
+1559 
-1566 GGPNKG
+1566 
-1572 MSGELYF
+1572 
-1579 EKWLGGKKVNMSYV
+1579 
-1593 RPYHRGL
+1593 PYHTGL
-1600 DAGFVGNLKG
+1600 DAGFVGGLKG
-1610 NEEFVKALKGEAF
+1610 NEEFIKALKGEAF
-1623 VTRAQQ
+1623 ITKEQQ
-1629 DRFMNNI
+1629 NRFMNKI
-1636 LPDIVSKTST
+1636 LPDIVST
-1646 YGGATFDNLLNI
+1646 GASSLGSMSFGNLLNI
-1658 NVQGNLDSSVVPD
+1658 EVQGNLDSSVVPRIED
-1671 IERISN
+1671 ITK
-1677 DVFKRLNKA
+1677 DVVKQINQT
-1686 MFQGG
+1686 MFRGG
-1691 YKRNTNTVSI
+1691 YKRNTSVVPI

>member
-161 NIGED
+161 NVGED

-237 AIEDATHATEELKQ
+237 AIEEATHATEELKQ

-328 LERQL
+328 LERRL

-430 TGESAEKTAE
+430 TGESAEQTAE

-455 TTEIANGASEWLR
+455 TTEVANGAAEWLR

-522 AAVDLAAA
+522 SAVDLAAA

-642 VEQNWVATSVA
+642 AEQSWVATSVA

-718 VINLVIKAI
+718 VINFVIKAI

-858 KLQEVGDKRK
+858 KLQEVSDKRN

-874 EVEQLTEAEKKYL
+874 EVEQLTEAEKEYL
-887 EVLKAEETLL
+887 EVLKAEEGIL
-897 KTQEKRDRQNVYNSA
+897 QAREKRDRQNTYNSA

-959 EELTGNIEE
+959 EELTGDIEE

-1014 GLELTD
+1014 GLELTE

-1040 EAMGNVA
+1040 ESMGNVA
-1047 NELGETGDDLIRITS
+1047 NELGETDDTLGRITS

-1087 SIETLDELVSRYPT
+1087 SIETLDALVSRYPA
-1101 LNEAVTN
+1101 LNDEVTN

-1164 ADYGIDIGNHGTYAQ
+1164 AGYGIDIGNHGTYAQ

-1186 DLLQRV
+1186 DLLQRI

-1225 LPTSEINALKNV
+1225 LPTSELNALKNV

-1253 KSIELRLDGY
+1253 ESIKLRLDGY
-1263 KQIGSAAKNAAKAG
+1263 KQISSAAKDAAKSS

-1339 HKRELEERNKSVS
+1339 HKRELEEKNKTVS
-1352 TLEAQIAELQFDTS
+1352 TLESQIAELQFDTS

-1455 AYGTSI
+1455 AYGDSI
-1461 DKDIVDLWNKATG
+1461 DQNIIDLWNKATG
-1474 AVNTYKSALDEAT
+1474 AVNTYKSALDEA
-1487 AAASRLAAASGGGG
+1487 ASAASRLAAASGGGSSVSLPS
-1501 GGGGGTSVTKP
+1501 TSPPVGSAAMRPAGKP
-1512 TFTPQKP
+1512 PVDTTPKYLIY
-1519 GFSSNTDKLSG
+1519 K
-1530 ITGTMDYQY
+1530 TGTTTPISGFMTLEEAQRVWGY
-1539 IIKNRKTG
+1539 IPDPKNYYWTKFVG
-1547 QVMGGPTTLPIA
+1547 A
-1559 QNLWDRL
+1559 AKKNLVYAV
-1566 GGPNKG
+1566 K
-1572 MSGELYF
+1572 
-1579 EKWLGGKKVNMSYV
+1579 
-1593 RPYHRGL
+1593 PYHTGL
-1600 DAGFVGNLKG
+1600 DAGFVGNIKG

-1623 VTRAQQ
+1623 ITREQQ

>member
-22 IERIQTIFKSAGLK
+22 IQRIKTIFKSSDLK
-36 IVPQFDNTTLKEFQK
+36 IVPQIDNSVLKEFQR

-63 RTLTSS
+63 KTLTSG
-69 FTQGGIK
+69 FTQNGVK
-76 YDISQRESSRG
+76 YSVTQKESSAN
-87 QWSKPVV
+87 QWSKPTVSIDYIE
-94 SMDYE
+94 SMD
-99 QSIDTVEKKLKSLY
+99 TLEKKLKSLY

-119 QENINAAAKVG
+119 QTNINNATKTG
-130 AATYQKQWEKS
+130 ADTYKKYWEASLNSIEEEIKKTESS
-141 LSEIEA
+141 LS
-147 EIKSTKETLATLGY
+147 SFGVNATD
-161 NIGED
+161 D
-166 RGLNRLSGRLGTAK
+166 RTIQRLSDKLDNAK
-180 LEQDA
+180 TEQGA
-185 IEQKKLADNLEDSL
+185 IEQKKAFDDLEVALSNLT
-199 NRLIVAETNLE
+199 VAETKLE
-210 KAQAYHSSNETIQS
+210 KAQAYHSSSETITA
-224 LQAQVDM
+224 LQEQVNLW
-231 YRKQIR
+231 KQQVTEITN
-237 AIEDATHATEELKQ
+237 AANATDELKK
-251 KAREGIESSS
+251 KAASGLQESSTT
-261 INAKGYSARSGE
+261 AKAAGSVASE
-273 KYDNEQLE
+273 KQGIKDLE
-281 AYSRVL
+281 EYSRVL
-287 KKVNKYK
+287 KQITKRKI
-294 LELAAT
+294 ELADAEKSVESSTQKSNQAVESYVNELKQEILMLTTKLDLLEKGMTGTDALTEAT
-300 NKKVDS
+300 N
-306 SNDEVNQSTEKYINS
+306 N
-321 LKEEISK
+321 
-328 LERQL
+328 R
-333 DLMQQ
+333 
-338 SFNTSNAAATAAEK
+338 
-352 RAEAERECALAID
+352 ALAEQRVKTAIAESNTKGKEQLTLVD
-365 KLNKEMDDGIRTS
+365 KLKSSFKDYFNNFMSYGLVNNAMNAMTTAIRQSIDTVI
-378 KTFGEALKDAF
+378 E
-389 DNYIGPAALADR
+389 
-401 AVDLLVDGA
+401 
-410 KEAYQ
+410 
-415 TIVDLNKAMTDVQMV
+415 LNTAMTDVQMV
-430 TGESAEKTAE
+430 TGESAEQTAE

-455 TTEIANGASEWLR
+455 TTEVANGAAEWLR

-897 KTQEKRDRQNVYNSA
+897 ERQEKRDRQNTYNSA

-928 EAAFMSSQNPVNEL
+928 EAAFMSSQNPVNEM

-1225 LPTSEINALKNV
+1225 LPTSELNALKNV

-1253 KSIELRLDGY
+1253 ESIKLRLDGY
-1263 KQIGSAAKNAAKAG
+1263 KQISSAAKDAAKSG

-1284 SEAEKAYD
+1284 SEAEKAYN
-1292 DLLQITIKMLKK
+1292 DLLQMTIKMLKK

-1315 QLEGYKKVI
+1315 QLDGYKKVI

-1339 HKRELEERNKSVS
+1339 HKREVEDQNKNISS
-1352 TLEAQIAELQFDTS
+1352 LEAQIAELQFDTS

-1378 ELAEAKRELEDYQ
+1378 ELAEAKRDLEDYQ

-1396 DQQKDALDREES
+1396 DQQKDALDREER

-1413 INNQIDEIDDYLS
+1413 INGQIDEIDRYLD
-1426 KTGEITAEAIRLL
+1426 KTGEITAEAIRLIN
-1439 QEHSEE
+1439 ERSEA
-1445 TLNALIQYNR
+1445 LFNDLIQYNR
-1455 AYGTSI
+1455 AYGDSLDQTVI
-1461 DKDIVDLWNKATG
+1461 DAWNG
-1474 AVNTYKSALDEAT
+1474 AIGKVNEYKEACDRAYESASR
-1487 AAASRLAAASGGGG
+1487 AASLGGGSSYTPSSPSSG
-1501 GGGGGTSVTKP
+1501 NSGVGMAAMRPANSPVVDRTPKYYIYKTGTTKP
-1512 TFTPQKP
+1512 ISGALSLEEAQRVWGYIPDPKNYYWQK
-1519 GFSSNTDKLSG
+1519 FEG
-1530 ITGTMDYQY
+1530 ITK
-1539 IIKNRKTG
+1539 KNLVYGVK
-1547 QVMGGPTTLPIA
+1547 
-1559 QNLWDRL
+1559 
-1566 GGPNKG
+1566 
-1572 MSGELYF
+1572 
-1579 EKWLGGKKVNMSYV
+1579 
-1593 RPYHRGL
+1593 PYHTGL
-1600 DAGFVGNLKG
+1600 DAGFVGGLKG
-1610 NEEFVKALKGEAF
+1610 NEEFIKALKGEAF
-1623 VTRAQQ
+1623 ITKEQQ
-1629 DRFMNNI
+1629 NRFMNKI
-1636 LPDIVSKTST
+1636 LPDIVST
-1646 YGGATFDNLLNI
+1646 GASSLGSMSFGNLLNI
-1658 NVQGNLDSSVVPD
+1658 EVQGNLDSSVVPRIED
-1671 IERISN
+1671 ITK
-1677 DVFKRLNKA
+1677 DVVKQINQT
-1686 MFQGG
+1686 MFRGG
-1691 YKRNTNTVSI
+1691 YKRNTSVVPI

>member
-22 IERIQTIFKSAGLK
+22 IQRIKTIFKSSDLK
-36 IVPQFDNTTLKEFQK
+36 IVPQIDNSVLKEFQR

-63 RTLTSS
+63 KTLTSG
-69 FTQGGIK
+69 FTQNGVK
-76 YDISQRESSRG
+76 YSVTQKESSAN
-87 QWSKPVV
+87 QWSKPTVSIDYIE
-94 SMDYE
+94 SMD
-99 QSIDTVEKKLKSLY
+99 TLEKKLKSLY

-119 QENINAAAKVG
+119 QTNINNATKTG
-130 AATYQKQWEKS
+130 ADTYKKYWEASLNSIEEEIKKTESS
-141 LSEIEA
+141 LS
-147 EIKSTKETLATLGY
+147 SLGVNATD
-161 NIGED
+161 D
-166 RGLNRLSGRLGTAK
+166 RTIQRLSDKLDNAK
-180 LEQDA
+180 TEQGA
-185 IEQKKLADNLEDSL
+185 IEQKKAFDDLETALSNLT
-199 NRLIVAETNLE
+199 VAETKLE
-210 KAQAYHSSNETIQS
+210 KAQAYHSSSETITA
-224 LQAQVDM
+224 LQEQVNLW
-231 YRKQIR
+231 KQQVTEITN
-237 AIEDATHATEELKQ
+237 AANATDELKK
-251 KAREGIESSS
+251 KAASGLQESSTT
-261 INAKGYSARSGE
+261 AKAAGSVASE
-273 KYDNEQLE
+273 KQGIKDLE
-281 AYSRVL
+281 EYSRVL
-287 KKVNKYK
+287 KQITKRKI
-294 LELAAT
+294 ELADAEKSVESSTQKSNQAVESYVNELKQEILMLTTKLDLLEKGMTGTDALTEAT
-300 NKKVDS
+300 N
-306 SNDEVNQSTEKYINS
+306 N
-321 LKEEISK
+321 
-328 LERQL
+328 R
-333 DLMQQ
+333 
-338 SFNTSNAAATAAEK
+338 
-352 RAEAERECALAID
+352 ALAEQRVKTAIAESNTKGKEQLTLVD
-365 KLNKEMDDGIRTS
+365 KLKSSFKDYFNNFMSYGLVNNAMNAMTTAIRQS
-378 KTFGEALKDAF
+378 I
-389 DNYIGPAALADR
+389 N
-401 AVDLLVDGA
+401 AVI
-410 KEAYQ
+410 E
-415 TIVDLNKAMTDVQMV
+415 LNTAMTDVQMV
-430 TGESAEKTAE
+430 TGESAEQTAE

-455 TTEIANGASEWLR
+455 TTEVANGAAEWLR

-522 AAVDLAAA
+522 SAVDLAAA

-814 KALWA
+814 AALWA
-819 SPFVKVAIVLA
+819 SPFVKVAVVLA

-843 TTTEEYKDILAETQS
+843 TTTEEYEDILAETQS
-858 KLQEVGDKRK
+858 KLQEVSDKRN

-874 EVEQLTEAEKKYL
+874 EVEQLTEAEKEYL
-887 EVLKAEETLL
+887 EVLKAEEGILEAR
-897 KTQEKRDRQNVYNSA
+897 EKRDRQNVYNSA

-1108 YLLGLASTEDVLAE
+1108 YLLGLASTEDVLSE
-1122 LRLAYQDDE
+1122 LQLAYQDDE

-1186 DLLQRV
+1186 DLLQRI

-1225 LPTSEINALKNV
+1225 LPTSELNALKNV

-1253 KSIELRLDGY
+1253 ESIKLRLDGY
-1263 KQIGSAAKNAAKAG
+1263 KQISSAAKDAAKSG

-1284 SEAEKAYD
+1284 SEAEKAYN
-1292 DLLQITIKMLKK
+1292 DLLQMTIKMLKK

-1315 QLEGYKKVI
+1315 QLDGYKKVI

-1339 HKRELEERNKSVS
+1339 HKREVEDQNKNISS
-1352 TLEAQIAELQFDTS
+1352 LEAQIAELQFDTS

-1378 ELAEAKRELEDYQ
+1378 ELAEAKRDLEDYQ

-1396 DQQKDALDREES
+1396 DQQKDALDREER

-1413 INNQIDEIDDYLS
+1413 INGQIDEIDRYLD
-1426 KTGEITAEAIRLL
+1426 KTGEITAEAIRLIN
-1439 QEHSEE
+1439 ERSEA
-1445 TLNALIQYNR
+1445 LFNDLIQYNR
-1455 AYGTSI
+1455 AYGDSLDQTVI
-1461 DKDIVDLWNKATG
+1461 DAWNG
-1474 AVNTYKSALDEAT
+1474 AIGKVNEYKEACDRAYESASR
-1487 AAASRLAAASGGGG
+1487 AASLGGGSSYTPSSPSSG
-1501 GGGGGTSVTKP
+1501 NSGVGMAAMRPGNSPVVDRTPKYYIYKTGTT
-1512 TFTPQKP
+1512 TPISGALSLEEAQRVWGYIPDPKNYYWQK
-1519 GFSSNTDKLSG
+1519 FEG
-1530 ITGTMDYQY
+1530 ITK
-1539 IIKNRKTG
+1539 KNLVYGVK
-1547 QVMGGPTTLPIA
+1547 
-1559 QNLWDRL
+1559 
-1566 GGPNKG
+1566 
-1572 MSGELYF
+1572 
-1579 EKWLGGKKVNMSYV
+1579 
-1593 RPYHRGL
+1593 PYHTGL
-1600 DAGFVGNLKG
+1600 DAGFVGGLKG
-1610 NEEFVKALKGEAF
+1610 NEEFIKALKGEAF
-1623 VTRAQQ
+1623 ITKEQQ
-1629 DRFMNNI
+1629 NRFMNKI
-1636 LPDIVSKTST
+1636 LPDIVST
-1646 YGGATFDNLLNI
+1646 GASSLGSMSFGNLLNI
-1658 NVQGNLDSSVVPD
+1658 EVQGNLDSSVVPRIED
-1671 IERISN
+1671 ITK
-1677 DVFKRLNKA
+1677 DVVKQINQT
-1686 MFQGG
+1686 MFRGG
-1691 YKRNTNTVSI
+1691 YKRNTSVVPI

>member
-22 IERIQTIFKSAGLK
+22 IQRIKTIFKSSDLK
-36 IVPQFDNTTLKEFQK
+36 IVPQIDNSVLKEFQR

-63 RTLTSS
+63 KTLTSG
-69 FTQGGIK
+69 FTQNGVK
-76 YDISQRESSRG
+76 YSVTQKESAAN
-87 QWSKPVV
+87 QWSKPTVSIDYIE
-94 SMDYE
+94 SMD
-99 QSIDTVEKKLKSLY
+99 TLEKKLKSLY

-119 QENINAAAKVG
+119 QTNINNATKTG
-130 AATYQKQWEKS
+130 ADTYKKYWEASLNSIEEEIKKTESS
-141 LSEIEA
+141 LS
-147 EIKSTKETLATLGY
+147 SFGVNVTD
-161 NIGED
+161 D
-166 RGLNRLSGRLGTAK
+166 RTIQRLSDKLDNAK
-180 LEQDA
+180 TEQGA
-185 IEQKKLADNLEDSL
+185 IEQKKAFDDLEVALSNLT
-199 NRLIVAETNLE
+199 VAETKLE
-210 KAQAYHSSNETIQS
+210 KAQAYHSSSETITA
-224 LQAQVDM
+224 LQEQVNLW
-231 YRKQIR
+231 KQQVTEITN
-237 AIEDATHATEELKQ
+237 AANATDELKK
-251 KAREGIESSS
+251 KAASGLQESSTT
-261 INAKGYSARSGE
+261 AKAAGSVASE
-273 KYDNEQLE
+273 KQGIKDLE
-281 AYSRVL
+281 EYSRVL
-287 KKVNKYK
+287 KQITKRKI
-294 LELAAT
+294 ELADAEKSVESSTQKSNQAVESYVNELKQEILMLTTKLDLLEKGMTGTDALTEAT
-300 NKKVDS
+300 N
-306 SNDEVNQSTEKYINS
+306 N
-321 LKEEISK
+321 
-328 LERQL
+328 R
-333 DLMQQ
+333 
-338 SFNTSNAAATAAEK
+338 
-352 RAEAERECALAID
+352 ALAEQRVKTAIAESNTKGKEQLTLVD
-365 KLNKEMDDGIRTS
+365 KLKSSFKDYFNNFMSYGLVNNAMNAMTTAIRQSIDTVI
-378 KTFGEALKDAF
+378 E
-389 DNYIGPAALADR
+389 
-401 AVDLLVDGA
+401 
-410 KEAYQ
+410 
-415 TIVDLNKAMTDVQMV
+415 LNTAMTDVQMV
-430 TGESAEKTAE
+430 TGESAEQTAE

-455 TTEIANGASEWLR
+455 TTEVANGAAEWLR

-522 AAVDLAAA
+522 SAVDLAAA

-814 KALWA
+814 AALWA
-819 SPFVKVAIVLA
+819 SPFVKVAVVLA

-843 TTTEEYKDILAETQS
+843 TTTEEYEDILAETQS
-858 KLQEVGDKRK
+858 KLQEVGDKRN

-874 EVEQLTEAEKKYL
+874 KVEQLTEAEKEYL
-887 EVLKAEETLL
+887 EVLKAEEGILEAR
-897 KTQEKRDRQNVYNSA
+897 EKRDRQNVYNSA

-1108 YLLGLASTEDVLAE
+1108 YLLGLASTEDVLSE
-1122 LRLAYQDDE
+1122 LQLAYQDDE

-1186 DLLQRV
+1186 DLLQRI

-1225 LPTSEINALKNV
+1225 LPTSELNALKNV

-1253 KSIELRLDGY
+1253 ESIKLRLDGY
-1263 KQIGSAAKNAAKAG
+1263 KQISSAAKDAAKSG

-1284 SEAEKAYD
+1284 SEAEKAYN
-1292 DLLQITIKMLKK
+1292 DLLQMTIKMLKK

-1315 QLEGYKKVI
+1315 QLDGYKKVI

-1339 HKRELEERNKSVS
+1339 HKREVEDQNKNISS
-1352 TLEAQIAELQFDTS
+1352 LEAQIAELQFDTS

-1378 ELAEAKRELEDYQ
+1378 ELAEAKRDLEDYQ

-1396 DQQKDALDREES
+1396 DQQKDALDREEE

-1413 INNQIDEIDDYLS
+1413 INGQIDEIDRYLD
-1426 KTGEITAEAIRLL
+1426 KTGEITAEAIRLIN
-1439 QEHSEE
+1439 ERSEA
-1445 TLNALIQYNR
+1445 LFNDLIQYNR
-1455 AYGTSI
+1455 AYGDSL
-1461 DKDIVDLWNKATG
+1461 DKTVLDAWNG
-1474 AVNTYKSALDEAT
+1474 AIGKVNEYKEACDRAYESASR
-1487 AAASRLAAASGGGG
+1487 AASLGGGSSYTVSSPSSG
-1501 GGGGGTSVTKP
+1501 NSGVGMAAMRPANSPVVDRTPRYYIYKTGTTKP
-1512 TFTPQKP
+1512 ISGALSLEEAQRVWGYIPDPKNYYWQK
-1519 GFSSNTDKLSG
+1519 FEG
-1530 ITGTMDYQY
+1530 ITK
-1539 IIKNRKTG
+1539 KNLVYGVK
-1547 QVMGGPTTLPIA
+1547 
-1559 QNLWDRL
+1559 
-1566 GGPNKG
+1566 
-1572 MSGELYF
+1572 
-1579 EKWLGGKKVNMSYV
+1579 
-1593 RPYHRGL
+1593 PYHTGL
-1600 DAGFVGNLKG
+1600 DAGFVGGLKG
-1610 NEEFVKALKGEAF
+1610 NEEFIKALKGEAF
-1623 VTRAQQ
+1623 ITKEQQ
-1629 DRFMNNI
+1629 NRFMNKI
-1636 LPDIVSKTST
+1636 LPDIVST
-1646 YGGATFDNLLNI
+1646 GASSLGSMSFGNLLNI
-1658 NVQGNLDSSVVPD
+1658 EVQGNLDSSVVPRIED
-1671 IERISN
+1671 ITK
-1677 DVFKRLNKA
+1677 DVVKQINQT
-1686 MFQGG
+1686 MFRGG
-1691 YKRNTNTVSI
+1691 YKRNTSVVPI

>member
-22 IERIQTIFKSAGLK
+22 IQRIKTIFKSSDLK
-36 IVPQFDNTTLKEFQK
+36 IVPQIDNSVLKEFQR

-63 RTLTSS
+63 KTLTSG
-69 FTQGGIK
+69 FTQNGVK
-76 YDISQRESSRG
+76 YSVTQKESSAN
-87 QWSKPVV
+87 QWSKPTVSIDYIE
-94 SMDYE
+94 SMD
-99 QSIDTVEKKLKSLY
+99 TLEKKLKSLY

-119 QENINAAAKVG
+119 QTNINNATKTG
-130 AATYQKQWEKS
+130 ADTYKKYWEASLNSIEEEIKKTESS
-141 LSEIEA
+141 LS
-147 EIKSTKETLATLGY
+147 SFGVNVTD
-161 NIGED
+161 D
-166 RGLNRLSGRLGTAK
+166 RTIQRLSDKLDNAK
-180 LEQDA
+180 TEQGA
-185 IEQKKLADNLEDSL
+185 IEQKKAFDDLEVALSNLT
-199 NRLIVAETNLE
+199 VAETKLE
-210 KAQAYHSSNETIQS
+210 KAQAYHSSSETITA
-224 LQAQVDM
+224 LQEQVNLW
-231 YRKQIR
+231 KQQVTEITN
-237 AIEDATHATEELKQ
+237 AANATDELKK
-251 KAREGIESSS
+251 KAASGLQESSTT
-261 INAKGYSARSGE
+261 AKAAGSVASE
-273 KYDNEQLE
+273 KQGIKDLE
-281 AYSRVL
+281 EYSRVL
-287 KKVNKYK
+287 KQITKRKI
-294 LELAAT
+294 ELADAEKSVESSTQKSNQAVESYVNELKQEILMLTTKLDLLEKGMTGTDALTGAT
-300 NKKVDS
+300 N
-306 SNDEVNQSTEKYINS
+306 N
-321 LKEEISK
+321 
-328 LERQL
+328 R
-333 DLMQQ
+333 
-338 SFNTSNAAATAAEK
+338 
-352 RAEAERECALAID
+352 ALAEQRVKTAIAESNTKGKEQLTLVD
-365 KLNKEMDDGIRTS
+365 KLKSSFKDYFNNFMSYGLVNNAMNAMTTAIRQSIDTVI
-378 KTFGEALKDAF
+378 E
-389 DNYIGPAALADR
+389 
-401 AVDLLVDGA
+401 
-410 KEAYQ
+410 
-415 TIVDLNKAMTDVQMV
+415 LNTAMTDVQMV
-430 TGESAEKTAE
+430 TGESAEQTAE

-455 TTEIANGASEWLR
+455 TTEVANGAAEWLR

-522 AAVDLAAA
+522 SAVDLAAA

-614 KLRDSSGEFRNMY
+614 ELRDSSGEFRNMY

-814 KALWA
+814 AALWA
-819 SPFVKVAIVLA
+819 SPFVKVAVVLA
-830 GITAIVAAFDALI
+830 GTTAIVAAFDALI
-843 TTTEEYKDILAETQS
+843 TTTEEYEDILAETQS
-858 KLQEVGDKRK
+858 KLQEVSDKRN

-874 EVEQLTEAEKKYL
+874 EVEQLTEAEKEYL

-897 KTQEKRDRQNVYNSA
+897 KRQEKRDRQNTYNSA

-928 EAAFMSSQNPVNEL
+928 EAAFMSSQNPVNEM

-1040 EAMGNVA
+1040 EAMDNVA
-1047 NELGETGDDLIRITS
+1047 NELGETGDDLVRITS

-1087 SIETLDELVSRYPT
+1087 SIETLDALVSRYPA
-1101 LNEAVTN
+1101 LNDEVTN
-1108 YLLGLASTEDVLAE
+1108 YLLGLVSTEDVLAE
-1122 LRLAYQDDE
+1122 LQLAYQDDE

-1186 DLLQRV
+1186 DLLQRI

-1225 LPTSEINALKNV
+1225 LPTSELNALKNV

-1253 KSIELRLDGY
+1253 ESIKLRLDGY
-1263 KQIGSAAKNAAKAG
+1263 KQISSAAKDAAKSG

-1284 SEAEKAYD
+1284 SEAEKAYN
-1292 DLLQITIKMLKK
+1292 DLLQMTIKMLKK

-1315 QLEGYKKVI
+1315 QLDGYKKVI

-1339 HKRELEERNKSVS
+1339 HKREVEDQNKNISS
-1352 TLEAQIAELQFDTS
+1352 LEAQIAELQFDTS

-1378 ELAEAKRELEDYQ
+1378 ELAEAKRDLEDYQ

-1396 DQQKDALDREES
+1396 DQQKDALDREEE

-1413 INNQIDEIDDYLS
+1413 INGQIDEIDRYLD
-1426 KTGEITAEAIRLL
+1426 KTGEITAEAIRLIN
-1439 QEHSEE
+1439 ERSEA
-1445 TLNALIQYNR
+1445 LFNDLIQYNR
-1455 AYGTSI
+1455 AYGDSLDQTVI
-1461 DKDIVDLWNKATG
+1461 DAWNG
-1474 AVNTYKSALDEAT
+1474 AIGKVNEYKEACDRAYESASR
-1487 AAASRLAAASGGGG
+1487 AASLGGGSSYTPSSPSSG
-1501 GGGGGTSVTKP
+1501 NSGVGMAAMRPGNSPVVDRTPKYYIYKTGTT
-1512 TFTPQKP
+1512 TPISGALSLEEAQRVWGYIPDPKNYYWQK
-1519 GFSSNTDKLSG
+1519 FEG
-1530 ITGTMDYQY
+1530 ITK
-1539 IIKNRKTG
+1539 KNLVYGVK
-1547 QVMGGPTTLPIA
+1547 
-1559 QNLWDRL
+1559 
-1566 GGPNKG
+1566 
-1572 MSGELYF
+1572 
-1579 EKWLGGKKVNMSYV
+1579 
-1593 RPYHRGL
+1593 PYHTGL
-1600 DAGFVGNLKG
+1600 DAGFVGGLKG
-1610 NEEFVKALKGEAF
+1610 NEEFIKALKGEAF
-1623 VTRAQQ
+1623 ITKEQQ
-1629 DRFMNNI
+1629 NRFMNKI
-1636 LPDIVSKTST
+1636 LPDIVST
-1646 YGGATFDNLLNI
+1646 GASSLGSMSFGNLLNI
-1658 NVQGNLDSSVVPD
+1658 EVQGNLDSSVVPRIED
-1671 IERISN
+1671 ITK
-1677 DVFKRLNKA
+1677 DVVKQINQT
-1686 MFQGG
+1686 MFRGG
-1691 YKRNTNTVSI
+1691 YKRNTSVVPI

>member
-22 IERIQTIFKSAGLK
+22 IQRIKTIFKSSDLK
-36 IVPQFDNTTLKEFQK
+36 IVPQIDNSVLKEFQR

-63 RTLTSS
+63 KTLTSG
-69 FTQGGIK
+69 FTQNGVK
-76 YDISQRESSRG
+76 YSVTQKESSAN
-87 QWSKPVV
+87 QWSKPTVSIDYIE
-94 SMDYE
+94 SMD
-99 QSIDTVEKKLKSLY
+99 TLEKKLKSLY

-119 QENINAAAKVG
+119 QTNINNATKTG
-130 AATYQKQWEKS
+130 ADTYKKYWEASLNSIEEEIKKTESS
-141 LSEIEA
+141 LS
-147 EIKSTKETLATLGY
+147 SFGVNATD
-161 NIGED
+161 D
-166 RGLNRLSGRLGTAK
+166 RTIQRLSDKLDNAK
-180 LEQDA
+180 TEQGA
-185 IEQKKLADNLEDSL
+185 IEQKKAFDDLEVALSNLT
-199 NRLIVAETNLE
+199 VAETKLE
-210 KAQAYHSSNETIQS
+210 KAQAYHSSSETITA
-224 LQAQVDM
+224 LQEQVNLW
-231 YRKQIR
+231 KQQVTEITN
-237 AIEDATHATEELKQ
+237 AANATDELKK
-251 KAREGIESSS
+251 KAASGLQESSTT
-261 INAKGYSARSGE
+261 AKAAGSVASE
-273 KYDNEQLE
+273 KQGIKDLE
-281 AYSRVL
+281 EYSRVL
-287 KKVNKYK
+287 KQITKRKI
-294 LELAAT
+294 ELADAEKSVESSTQKSNQAVESYVNELKQEILMLTTKLDLLEKGMTGTDALTEAT
-300 NKKVDS
+300 N
-306 SNDEVNQSTEKYINS
+306 N
-321 LKEEISK
+321 
-328 LERQL
+328 R
-333 DLMQQ
+333 
-338 SFNTSNAAATAAEK
+338 
-352 RAEAERECALAID
+352 ALAEQRVKTAIAESNTKDKEQLTLVD
-365 KLNKEMDDGIRTS
+365 KLKSSFKDYFNNFMSYDLVNNAMNAMTTAIRQSIDTVI
-378 KTFGEALKDAF
+378 E
-389 DNYIGPAALADR
+389 
-401 AVDLLVDGA
+401 
-410 KEAYQ
+410 
-415 TIVDLNKAMTDVQMV
+415 LNTAMTDVQMV
-430 TGESAEKTAE
+430 TGESAEQTAE

-455 TTEIANGASEWLR
+455 TAEVANGAAEWLR

-522 AAVDLAAA
+522 SAVDLAAA

-689 SIYLESIEANLNKLK
+689 SIYLEGIEANLNKLK

-814 KALWA
+814 AALWA
-819 SPFVKVAIVLA
+819 SPFVKVAVVLA

-843 TTTEEYKDILAETQS
+843 TTTEEYEDILAETQS
-858 KLQEVGDKRK
+858 KLQEVSDKRN

-874 EVEQLTEAEKKYL
+874 EVEQLTEAEKEYL

-897 KTQEKRDRQNVYNSA
+897 ERQEKRDRQNTYNSA

-928 EAAFMSSQNPVNEL
+928 EAAFMSSQNPVNEM

-1035 AEALS
+1035 VEALS

-1047 NELGETGDDLIRITS
+1047 NELGETGDDLVRITS

-1087 SIETLDELVSRYPT
+1087 SIETLDALVSRYPA
-1101 LNEAVTN
+1101 LNDEVTN

-1122 LRLAYQDDE
+1122 LQLAYQDDE

-1186 DLLQRV
+1186 DLLQRI

-1225 LPTSEINALKNV
+1225 LPTSELNALKNV

-1253 KSIELRLDGY
+1253 ESIKLRLDGY
-1263 KQIGSAAKNAAKAG
+1263 KQISSAAKDAAKSG

-1284 SEAEKAYD
+1284 SEAEKAYN
-1292 DLLQITIKMLKK
+1292 DLLQMTIKMLKK

-1315 QLEGYKKVI
+1315 QLDGYKKVI

-1339 HKRELEERNKSVS
+1339 HKREVEDQNKNISS
-1352 TLEAQIAELQFDTS
+1352 LEAQIAELQFDTS

-1378 ELAEAKRELEDYQ
+1378 ELAEAKRDLEDYQ

-1396 DQQKDALDREES
+1396 DQQKDALDREER

-1413 INNQIDEIDDYLS
+1413 INGQIDEIDRYLD
-1426 KTGEITAEAIRLL
+1426 KTGEITAEAIRLIN
-1439 QEHSEE
+1439 ERSEA
-1445 TLNALIQYNR
+1445 LFNDLIQYNR
-1455 AYGTSI
+1455 AYGDSL
-1461 DKDIVDLWNKATG
+1461 DKTVLDAWNG
-1474 AVNTYKSALDEAT
+1474 AIGKVNEYKEACDRAYESASR
-1487 AAASRLAAASGGGG
+1487 AASLGGGSSYTPSSPSSG
-1501 GGGGGTSVTKP
+1501 NSGVGMAAMRPANSPVVDRTPKYYIYKTGTTKP
-1512 TFTPQKP
+1512 ISGALSLEEAQRVWGYIPDPKNYYWQK
-1519 GFSSNTDKLSG
+1519 FEG
-1530 ITGTMDYQY
+1530 ITK
-1539 IIKNRKTG
+1539 KNLVYGVK
-1547 QVMGGPTTLPIA
+1547 
-1559 QNLWDRL
+1559 
-1566 GGPNKG
+1566 
-1572 MSGELYF
+1572 
-1579 EKWLGGKKVNMSYV
+1579 
-1593 RPYHRGL
+1593 PYHTGL
-1600 DAGFVGNLKG
+1600 DAGFVGGLKG
-1610 NEEFVKALKGEAF
+1610 NEEFIKALKGEAF
-1623 VTRAQQ
+1623 ITKEQQ
-1629 DRFMNNI
+1629 NRFMNKI
-1636 LPDIVSKTST
+1636 LPDIVST
-1646 YGGATFDNLLNI
+1646 GASSLGSMSFGNLLNI
-1658 NVQGNLDSSVVPD
+1658 EVQGNLDSSVVPRIED
-1671 IERISN
+1671 ITK
-1677 DVFKRLNKA
+1677 DVVKQINQT
-1686 MFQGG
+1686 MFRGG
-1691 YKRNTNTVSI
+1691 YKRNTSVVPI

>member
-22 IERIQTIFKSAGLK
+22 IQRIKTIFKSSDLK
-36 IVPQFDNTTLKEFQK
+36 IVPQIDNSVLKEFQR

-63 RTLTSS
+63 KTLTSG
-69 FTQGGIK
+69 FTQNGVK
-76 YDISQRESSRG
+76 YSVTQKESSAN
-87 QWSKPVV
+87 QWSKPTVSIDYIE
-94 SMDYE
+94 SMD
-99 QSIDTVEKKLKSLY
+99 TLEKKLKSLY

-119 QENINAAAKVG
+119 QTNINNATKTG
-130 AATYQKQWEKS
+130 ADTYKKYWEASLNSIEEEIKKTESS
-141 LSEIEA
+141 LS
-147 EIKSTKETLATLGY
+147 SFGVNATD
-161 NIGED
+161 D
-166 RGLNRLSGRLGTAK
+166 RTIQRLSDKLDNAK
-180 LEQDA
+180 TEQGA
-185 IEQKKLADNLEDSL
+185 IEQKKAFDDLEVALSNLT
-199 NRLIVAETNLE
+199 VAETKLE
-210 KAQAYHSSNETIQS
+210 KAQAYHSSSETITA
-224 LQAQVDM
+224 LQEQVNLW
-231 YRKQIR
+231 KQQVTEITN
-237 AIEDATHATEELKQ
+237 AANATDELKK
-251 KAREGIESSS
+251 KAASGLQESSTT
-261 INAKGYSARSGE
+261 AKAAGSVASE
-273 KYDNEQLE
+273 KQGIKDLE
-281 AYSRVL
+281 EYSRVL
-287 KKVNKYK
+287 KQITKRKI
-294 LELAAT
+294 ELADAEKSVESSTQKSNQAVESYVNELKQEILMLTTKLDLLEKGMTGTDALTEAT
-300 NKKVDS
+300 N
-306 SNDEVNQSTEKYINS
+306 N
-321 LKEEISK
+321 
-328 LERQL
+328 R
-333 DLMQQ
+333 
-338 SFNTSNAAATAAEK
+338 
-352 RAEAERECALAID
+352 ALAEQRVKTAIAESNTKGKEQLTLVD
-365 KLNKEMDDGIRTS
+365 KLKSSFKDYFNNFMSYGLVNNAMNAMTTAIRQSIDTVI
-378 KTFGEALKDAF
+378 E
-389 DNYIGPAALADR
+389 
-401 AVDLLVDGA
+401 
-410 KEAYQ
+410 
-415 TIVDLNKAMTDVQMV
+415 LNTAMTDVQMV
-430 TGESAEKTAE
+430 TGESAEQTAE

-455 TTEIANGASEWLR
+455 TTEVANGAAEWLR
-468 QGKSVAETNQLLE
+468 QGKSVSETNQLLE

-522 AAVDLAAA
+522 SAVDLAAA

-814 KALWA
+814 AALWA
-819 SPFVKVAIVLA
+819 SPFVKVAVVLA

-843 TTTEEYKDILAETQS
+843 TTTEEYEDILAETQS
-858 KLQEVGDKRK
+858 KLQEVSDKRN

-874 EVEQLTEAEKKYL
+874 EVEQLTEAEKEYL
-887 EVLKAEETLL
+887 EVLKAEEGILEAR
-897 KTQEKRDRQNVYNSA
+897 EKRDRQNVYNSA

-1122 LRLAYQDDE
+1122 LQLAYQDDE

-1186 DLLQRV
+1186 DLLQRI

-1225 LPTSEINALKNV
+1225 LPTSELNALKNV

-1253 KSIELRLDGY
+1253 ESIKLRLDGY
-1263 KQIGSAAKNAAKAG
+1263 KQISSAAKDAAKSG

-1284 SEAEKAYD
+1284 SEAEKAYN
-1292 DLLQITIKMLKK
+1292 DLLQMTIKMLKK

-1315 QLEGYKKVI
+1315 QLDGYKKVI

-1339 HKRELEERNKSVS
+1339 HKREVEDQNKNISS
-1352 TLEAQIAELQFDTS
+1352 LEAQIAELQFDTS

-1378 ELAEAKRELEDYQ
+1378 ELAEAKRDLEDYQ

-1396 DQQKDALDREES
+1396 DQQKDALDREER

-1413 INNQIDEIDDYLS
+1413 INGQIDEIDRYLD
-1426 KTGEITAEAIRLL
+1426 KTGEITAEAIRLIN
-1439 QEHSEE
+1439 ERSEA
-1445 TLNALIQYNR
+1445 LFNDLIQYNR
-1455 AYGTSI
+1455 AYGDSLDQTVI
-1461 DKDIVDLWNKATG
+1461 DAWNG
-1474 AVNTYKSALDEAT
+1474 AIGKVNEYKEACDRAYESASR
-1487 AAASRLAAASGGGG
+1487 AASLGGGSSYTVSSPSSG
-1501 GGGGGTSVTKP
+1501 NSGVGMAAMRPANSPVVDRTPKYYIYKTGTTKP
-1512 TFTPQKP
+1512 ISGALSLEEAQRVWGYIPDPKNYYWQK
-1519 GFSSNTDKLSG
+1519 FEG
-1530 ITGTMDYQY
+1530 ITK
-1539 IIKNRKTG
+1539 KNLVYGVK
-1547 QVMGGPTTLPIA
+1547 
-1559 QNLWDRL
+1559 
-1566 GGPNKG
+1566 
-1572 MSGELYF
+1572 
-1579 EKWLGGKKVNMSYV
+1579 
-1593 RPYHRGL
+1593 PYHTGL
-1600 DAGFVGNLKG
+1600 DAGFVGGLKG
-1610 NEEFVKALKGEAF
+1610 NEEFIKALKGEAF
-1623 VTRAQQ
+1623 ITKEQQ
-1629 DRFMNNI
+1629 NRFMNKI
-1636 LPDIVSKTST
+1636 LPDIVST
-1646 YGGATFDNLLNI
+1646 GASSLGSMSFGNLLNI
-1658 NVQGNLDSSVVPD
+1658 EVQGNLDSSVVPRIED
-1671 IERISN
+1671 ITK
-1677 DVFKRLNKA
+1677 DVVKQINQT
-1686 MFQGG
+1686 MFRGG
-1691 YKRNTNTVSI
+1691 YKRNTSVVPI

>member
-161 NIGED
+161 NVGED

-251 KAREGIESSS
+251 KARDGIESSS

-328 LERQL
+328 LERRL

-430 TGESAEKTAE
+430 TGESAEQTAE

-991 ERQQELSQVFLE
+991 ERQQELGQVFLE

-1192 SSMWAQFY
+1192 SPMWAQFY

-1378 ELAEAKRELEDYQ
+1378 ELAEAKRDLEDYQ

-1396 DQQKDALDREES
+1396 DQQKDALDREER

-1413 INNQIDEIDDYLS
+1413 INGQIDEIDRYLD
-1426 KTGEITAEAIRLL
+1426 KTGEITAEAIRLIN
-1439 QEHSEE
+1439 ERSEA
-1445 TLNALIQYNR
+1445 LFNDLIQYNR
-1455 AYGTSI
+1455 AYGDSLDKTVI
-1461 DKDIVDLWNKATG
+1461 DAWNG
-1474 AVNTYKSALDEAT
+1474 AIGKVNEYKEACDRAYESASR
-1487 AAASRLAAASGGGG
+1487 AASLGGGSSYTPSSPSSG
-1501 GGGGGTSVTKP
+1501 NSGVGMAAMRPGNSPVVDRTPKYYIYKTGTTKP
-1512 TFTPQKP
+1512 ISGALSLEEAQRVWGYIPDPKNYYWQK
-1519 GFSSNTDKLSG
+1519 FEG
-1530 ITGTMDYQY
+1530 ITK
-1539 IIKNRKTG
+1539 KNLVYGVK
-1547 QVMGGPTTLPIA
+1547 
-1559 QNLWDRL
+1559 
-1566 GGPNKG
+1566 
-1572 MSGELYF
+1572 
-1579 EKWLGGKKVNMSYV
+1579 
-1593 RPYHRGL
+1593 PYHTGL
-1600 DAGFVGNLKG
+1600 DAGFVGGLKG
-1610 NEEFVKALKGEAF
+1610 NEEFIKALKGEAF
-1623 VTRAQQ
+1623 ITKEQQ

>member
-781 AGSGN
+781 ASGGN

-843 TTTEEYKDILAETQS
+843 TTTEEYEDILAETQS
-858 KLQEVGDKRK
+858 KLQEVSDKRN

-874 EVEQLTEAEKKYL
+874 EVEQLTEAEKEYL
-887 EVLKAEETLL
+887 EVLKAEEGILEAR
-897 KTQEKRDRQNVYNSA
+897 EKRDRQNVYNSA

-1047 NELGETGDDLIRITS
+1047 NELGETGDDLVRITS

-1087 SIETLDELVSRYPT
+1087 SIETLDALVSRYPA
-1101 LNEAVTN
+1101 LNDEVTN
-1108 YLLGLASTEDVLAE
+1108 YLLGLASTEDVLSE
-1122 LRLAYQDDE
+1122 LQLAYQDDE

-1186 DLLQRV
+1186 DLLQRI

-1225 LPTSEINALKNV
+1225 LPTSELNALKNV

-1253 KSIELRLDGY
+1253 ESIKLRLDGY
-1263 KQIGSAAKNAAKAG
+1263 KQISSAAKDAAKSG

-1339 HKRELEERNKSVS
+1339 HKRELEEKNKTVS

-1396 DQQKDALDREES
+1396 DQQKDALDREER

-1455 AYGTSI
+1455 AYGDSI
-1461 DKDIVDLWNKATG
+1461 DQNIIDLWNKATG
-1474 AVNTYKSALDEAT
+1474 AVNTYKSALDEA
-1487 AAASRLAAASGGGG
+1487 ASAASRLAAASGGGG
-1501 GGGGGTSVTKP
+1501 LSY
-1512 TFTPQKP
+1512 TPQTIAP
-1519 GFSSNTDKLSG
+1519 PNTNTGVGMGAMRPSGSSPIDTKYR
-1530 ITGTMDYQY
+1530 IFHTGTNKPVGGSMSLTDAQRTWGY
-1539 IIKNRKTG
+1539 IPDPQNYYWEKYVNGIKR
-1547 QVMGGPTTLPIA
+1547 
-1559 QNLWDRL
+1559 NLVYAV
-1566 GGPNKG
+1566 K
-1572 MSGELYF
+1572 
-1579 EKWLGGKKVNMSYV
+1579 
-1593 RPYHRGL
+1593 PYHTGL

-1623 VTRAQQ
+1623 ITREQQ

-1636 LPDIVSKTST
+1636 LPDIVAKGST

-1677 DVFKRLNKA
+1677 DIFKRLNKA

>member
-781 AGSGN
+781 ASGGN

-843 TTTEEYKDILAETQS
+843 TTTEEYEDILAETQS
-858 KLQEVGDKRK
+858 KLQEVSDKRN

-874 EVEQLTEAEKKYL
+874 EVEQLTEAEKEYL
-887 EVLKAEETLL
+887 EVLKAEEGILEAR
-897 KTQEKRDRQNVYNSA
+897 EKRDRQNVYNSA

-1047 NELGETGDDLIRITS
+1047 NELGETGDDLVRITS

-1087 SIETLDELVSRYPT
+1087 SIETLDALVSRYPA
-1101 LNEAVTN
+1101 LNDEVTN
-1108 YLLGLASTEDVLAE
+1108 YLLGLASTEDVLSE
-1122 LRLAYQDDE
+1122 LQLAYQDDE

-1186 DLLQRV
+1186 DLLQRT

-1225 LPTSEINALKNV
+1225 LPTSELNALKNV

-1253 KSIELRLDGY
+1253 ESIKLRLDGY
-1263 KQIGSAAKNAAKAG
+1263 KQISSAAKDAAKSG

-1339 HKRELEERNKSVS
+1339 HKRELEEKNKTVS

-1396 DQQKDALDREES
+1396 DQQKDALDREER

-1455 AYGTSI
+1455 AYGDSI
-1461 DKDIVDLWNKATG
+1461 DQNIIDLWNKATG
-1474 AVNTYKSALDEAT
+1474 AVNTYKSALDEA
-1487 AAASRLAAASGGGG
+1487 ASAASRLAAASGGGG
-1501 GGGGGTSVTKP
+1501 LSY
-1512 TFTPQKP
+1512 TPQTIAP
-1519 GFSSNTDKLSG
+1519 PNTNTGVGMGAMRPSGSSPIDTKYR
-1530 ITGTMDYQY
+1530 IFHTGTNKPVGGSMSLTDAQRTWGY
-1539 IIKNRKTG
+1539 IPDPQNYYWEKYVNGIKR
-1547 QVMGGPTTLPIA
+1547 
-1559 QNLWDRL
+1559 NLVYAV
-1566 GGPNKG
+1566 K
-1572 MSGELYF
+1572 
-1579 EKWLGGKKVNMSYV
+1579 
-1593 RPYHRGL
+1593 PYHTGL

>member
-130 AATYQKQWEKS
+130 ASTYQKQWEKS

-147 EIKSTKETLATLGY
+147 EIKSTKETLAALGY

-210 KAQAYHSSNETIQS
+210 KAQAYHSGNETIQS

-328 LERQL
+328 LERRL

-430 TGESAEKTAE
+430 TGESAEQTAE

-455 TTEIANGASEWLR
+455 TTEVANGAAEWLR

-522 AAVDLAAA
+522 SAVDLAAA

-642 VEQNWVATSVA
+642 AEQSWVATSVA

-718 VINLVIKAI
+718 VINFVIKAI

-858 KLQEVGDKRK
+858 KLQEVSDKRN

-874 EVEQLTEAEKKYL
+874 EVEQLTEAEKEYL
-887 EVLKAEETLL
+887 EVLKAEEGIL
-897 KTQEKRDRQNVYNSA
+897 QAREKRDRQNTYNSA

-959 EELTGNIEE
+959 EELTGDIEE

-1014 GLELTD
+1014 GLELTE

-1040 EAMGNVA
+1040 ESMGNVA
-1047 NELGETGDDLIRITS
+1047 NELGETDDTLGRITS

-1087 SIETLDELVSRYPT
+1087 SIETLDALVSRYPA
-1101 LNEAVTN
+1101 LNDEVTN

-1164 ADYGIDIGNHGTYAQ
+1164 AGYGIDIGNHGTYAQ

-1186 DLLQRV
+1186 DLLQRI

-1225 LPTSEINALKNV
+1225 LPTSELNALKNV

-1253 KSIELRLDGY
+1253 ESIKLRLDGY
-1263 KQIGSAAKNAAKAG
+1263 KQISSAAKDAAKSS

-1339 HKRELEERNKSVS
+1339 HKRELEEKNKTVS
-1352 TLEAQIAELQFDTS
+1352 TLESQIAELQFDTS

-1455 AYGTSI
+1455 AYGDSI
-1461 DKDIVDLWNKATG
+1461 DQNIIDLWNKATG
-1474 AVNTYKSALDEAT
+1474 AVNTYKSALDEA
-1487 AAASRLAAASGGGG
+1487 ASAASRLAAASGGGSSVSLPS
-1501 GGGGGTSVTKP
+1501 TSPPVGSAAMRPAGKP
-1512 TFTPQKP
+1512 PVDTTPKYLIY
-1519 GFSSNTDKLSG
+1519 K
-1530 ITGTMDYQY
+1530 TGTTTPISGFMTLEEAQRVWGY
-1539 IIKNRKTG
+1539 IPDPKNYYWTKFVG
-1547 QVMGGPTTLPIA
+1547 A
-1559 QNLWDRL
+1559 AKKNLVYAV
-1566 GGPNKG
+1566 K
-1572 MSGELYF
+1572 
-1579 EKWLGGKKVNMSYV
+1579 
-1593 RPYHRGL
+1593 PYHTGL